1 MPSLLEILNDPNY
14 VNANQATKEAIFNK
28 YSATDP
34 NYTDAN
40 DATKEAI
47 KQRFGFGAP
56 VAKPVE
62 APGDT
67 RKPEDVGFLEG
78 VGAATKKGFSALG
91 DIASGLGLAGTSVFG
106 SKEETAKKMADIKAA
121 AEEEAKGTKTLT
133 AGDIQRIAEEKGYIK
148 AGTQVPAYVVEQI
161 LQSAP
166 SMALP
171 LAVGAA
177 ASPFLT
183 PIGGAIAGV
192 ATYGVQ
198 QFGNFLARQAQE
210 KNDPEELEVAKA
222 ALTAAGTAPIGYF
235 ADRFTVGLTG
245 IGTKKAMSEVYAEL
259 GKRGVAGE
267 VGKRAAKGAG
277 LGIIAEAPT
286 EVLEAVA
293 ERYQA
298 GLDLTGAD
306 AMNEYKESFFGAAAA
321 GGGIGAGA
329 KAAGAYGEY
338 KQARRLEDSLGQV
351 RSGKNAF
358 QEAEEADVG
367 VDTGINQQG
376 VPLSDQQELDLAAG
390 VRDAGPG
397 DLEGNQLP
405 LGSTGVGE
413 GSVDSSLDAKIKE
426 AQAYI
431 RELQAID
438 PNDPRI
444 EDAVAYI
451 QQLQNPQAFNAPGAV
466 PPAATSQ
473 EIKQVADQI
482 YKDNFL
488 DNQSSPAFKVSRELK
503 TTLIPAI
510 EFKEKDIAELE
521 TDLIPNAVS
530 PEQKAKRERVL
541 GALKKEL
548 TDLQTRAADLLNS
561 LDQQKPQGFNAPG
574 QQGGFDFGAADETTQ
589 RGIDTEMTETPGFAL
604 QQETGVLP
612 TGAVAPIEDVAEGP
626 KAKMMLIG
634 EGANPLA
641 PLKSFF
647 KSLKTATNAPQQVRD
662 FNAEVDNLIEDVSEF
677 IGQTTK
683 QVSRYAEEGQPSPGK
698 GPDVSA
704 PLVGVPREQRL
715 NFLDNFFNSLS
726 NAPAGQENLTG
737 TLSQRLRGMNLND
750 QTQVLGQLTN
760 VPNINTVRGVRDLRA
775 KLKEALA
782 KFEGDQIQEPVEKAA
797 VYKGDETQ
805 TYAVRRAI
813 NILKNIPAKLRTPEE
828 RAAMVYFERWGFAMA
843 MRSAAFDLG
852 SKPNTLFSGPI
863 FKGQNGKEAEL
874 FKKWTEENLPVE
886 EYRKLNVTINEFKEM
901 TARAEK
907 LEADAERVSKGRG
920 VVQRVTQPTG
930 KVSEGFVKEAGL
942 GKFKQP
948 SAVSKL
954 EAQRFYP
961 MHPAMQQAIE
971 EGNLDAALS
980 ILEASGNKFHSG
992 LAKRLRSLGLQTGV
1006 TFDQQE
1012 QLAQQILTANYAGQ
1026 MEDVFKFVAAT
1037 DPALFNEYF
1046 KNPTDYAKVK
1056 AGLDKITDKGIEG
1069 QVIQLK
1075 DAYQSAINVT
1085 QSSGT
1090 YVAGLDVINLNRQ
1103 QGGASNYTFIH
1114 ELVHAATVY
1123 SLSETNFDKLTK
1135 QQQAAVVELKNLYE
1149 FAKRTGLNEYGFQ
1162 NVEEFVAEAFSN
1174 KEFQDVLKTLPYKG
1188 AQDQFRSLVIPTKYA
1203 ENKTFMKKLKQAKD
1217 DGSLTFEFD
1226 ETAEEAIDRNIREEV
1241 AKNRG
1246 EGVIYDEEGR
1256 ASTTG
1261 TAAEVKTYATEKGI
1275 SKKLKEK
1282 AFAEAYNNAKAKGK
1296 TVFTWEGVKYFTNF
1310 DAKDTSRSVWD
1321 KFTELVAKMFGM
1333 NNVLGYTLANA
1344 NVIMQAPP
1352 AFTTQAAAFNANK
1365 KKSILAGKL
1374 AVGPGPMN
1382 FAEKLFG
1389 NKPGW
1394 ESMKVAM
1401 PGFLQ
1406 DMNDTLRKYYLGAFT
1421 LRQLNDMIGHR
1432 IPQFREF
1439 LNTTEKMLDERNR
1452 ILEQTKDITDKWMRY
1467 QSKYPEEAK
1476 KMNLLMLDATLQG
1489 KDPAKGFTGND
1500 KIDDAWNAIGKDGQ
1514 EIYVA
1519 VRDFYRNRLNDY
1531 IQTNLENKKASLIA
1545 RGYTQAEIDA
1555 HPAISKLGTPPI
1567 ADMRQYLLKKG
1578 FTLGEIEAHEEI
1590 AAVETFF
1597 KKHNVEP
1604 YFPVR
1609 RFGRF
1614 SLQLGKGANKEF
1626 YLFESAGERRAFL
1639 PKRLDEMKAEGKAVP
1654 TEDEIFERNSIGN
1667 LTSATSKMDEFKFL
1681 QELKNIVRNEQGS
1694 DIPKLREN
1702 LEDSLEQLYFL
1713 QLPDQNI
1720 RKMFMNRKGTAGM
1733 NTDMLRAFTTSAFHM
1748 AYQHSR
1754 YKYSRELYGS
1764 ITDAEARVGKEPGK
1778 EGKVNEDYL
1787 NELKQRLSYIMNPT
1801 DTGTIPSFLSNVS
1814 FIWYMTAPASA
1825 LVNMLGVPAIGVP
1838 VVAAKFGWKNTS
1850 SKMAE
1855 YAKKFTSTGF
1865 KDDNQEWDFP
1875 TLDRFKGLT
1884 DIQRK
1889 AYEQLVAD
1897 GVIDITLSHDLVG
1910 MTEAP
1915 SNLYT
1920 GRSKTAMKWL
1930 SGAFH
1935 GAEKFNREVVSMAT
1949 FDLAYEK
1956 AKKAGYTDEAAFKKA
1971 ISDAKDLTYKSM
1983 FDYSTLNK
1991 PRYFQNEYA
2000 KVILQFKQFSQQM
2013 TYLLARSVYEGAY
2026 KKYSANELKDIR
2038 DQLEADHKFNK
2049 VNPKPLT
2056 DADLDAMVQEYIKG
2070 VRSEAIKRLGGTLGM
2085 TAMFAGVTG
2094 LPLWSVVAGTMNALQ
2109 AVFGEDDEEYDF
2121 NNWFKNWLNNN
2132 FGGFAGDS
2140 ISRGVVT
2147 QTLGVNLADRMGL
2160 NDLWFRD
2167 SRKSSD
2173 EVTALQNTLINLLGP
2188 TAGLMIN
2195 SAEAV
2200 KQMNDGHLYRAMET
2214 ASPAFLKNFMKGA
2227 RFAEEGR
2234 AVNLKG
2240 DELVGDVSGYESAAQ
2255 TLGFAPERVAQ
2266 RQKSNIEMKTI
2277 EQKIKTKRQ
2286 DLLNAFFM
2294 AVDNDD
2300 DDLKDRVLEKIGK
2313 FNTTYG
2319 ELAITPAQLQ
2329 KSIKTRYVNRALAE
2343 STGGISIDKKLIGR
2357 LSEMQDYGNPNE

>member
-1 MPSLLEILNDPNY
+1 
-14 VNANQATKEAIFNK
+14 
-28 YSATDP
+28 
-34 NYTDAN
+34 
-40 DATKEAI
+40 
-47 KQRFGFGAP
+47 
-56 VAKPVE
+56 
-62 APGDT
+62 
-67 RKPEDVGFLEG
+67 
-78 VGAATKKGFSALG
+78 
-91 DIASGLGLAGTSVFG
+91 
-106 SKEETAKKMADIKAA
+106 
-121 AEEEAKGTKTLT
+121 
-133 AGDIQRIAEEKGYIK
+133 
-148 AGTQVPAYVVEQI
+148 
-161 LQSAP
+161 
-166 SMALP
+166 
-171 LAVGAA
+171 
-177 ASPFLT
+177 
-183 PIGGAIAGV
+183 
-192 ATYGVQ
+192 
-198 QFGNFLARQAQE
+198 
-210 KNDPEELEVAKA
+210 
-222 ALTAAGTAPIGYF
+222 
-235 ADRFTVGLTG
+235 
-245 IGTKKAMSEVYAEL
+245 
-259 GKRGVAGE
+259 
-267 VGKRAAKGAG
+267 
-277 LGIIAEAPT
+277 
-286 EVLEAVA
+286 
-293 ERYQA
+293 
-298 GLDLTGAD
+298 
-306 AMNEYKESFFGAAAA
+306 
-321 GGGIGAGA
+321 
-329 KAAGAYGEY
+329 
-338 KQARRLEDSLGQV
+338 
-351 RSGKNAF
+351 
-358 QEAEEADVG
+358 
-367 VDTGINQQG
+367 
-376 VPLSDQQELDLAAG
+376 
-390 VRDAGPG
+390 
-397 DLEGNQLP
+397 
-405 LGSTGVGE
+405 
-413 GSVDSSLDAKIKE
+413 
-426 AQAYI
+426 
-431 RELQAID
+431 
-438 PNDPRI
+438 
-444 EDAVAYI
+444 
-451 QQLQNPQAFNAPGAV
+451 
-466 PPAATSQ
+466 
-473 EIKQVADQI
+473 
-482 YKDNFL
+482 
-488 DNQSSPAFKVSRELK
+488 
-503 TTLIPAI
+503 
-510 EFKEKDIAELE
+510 
-521 TDLIPNAVS
+521 
-530 PEQKAKRERVL
+530 
-541 GALKKEL
+541 
-548 TDLQTRAADLLNS
+548 
-561 LDQQKPQGFNAPG
+561 
-574 QQGGFDFGAADETTQ
+574 
-589 RGIDTEMTETPGFAL
+589 MTETPGFAL
-604 QQETGVLP
+604 QQEAGALP
-612 TGAVAPIEDVAEGP
+612 TGEVTPIEAPKEEP

-641 PLKSFF
+641 PLTSFL

-677 IGQTTK
+677 IGTSTK

-750 QTQVLGQLTN
+750 QMQVLGQLTN

-775 KLKEALA
+775 KFKDALA
-782 KFEGDQIQEPVEKAA
+782 KFEGEAIQEPVEQAA
-797 VYKGDETQ
+797 IYKGDETQ
-805 TYAVRRAI
+805 TFAVQRAI
-813 NILKNIPAKLRTPEE
+813 NILKNTPAKVRTPEE
-828 RAAMVYFERWGFAMA
+828 KAAMTYFERWGFAMA

-852 SKPNTLFSGPI
+852 SKTNTLFSGPI
-863 FKGQNGKEAEL
+863 FKGQNNKEAAL
-874 FKKWTEENLPVE
+874 FQEWVKENLPAE
-886 EYRKLNVTINEFKEM
+886 EYRKLEATINDFKEM

-920 VVQRVTQPTG
+920 VVARITQPTG

-942 GKFKQP
+942 DKFKKP
-948 SAVSKL
+948 GTVSKL
-954 EAQRFYP
+954 AAQRFYP
-961 MHPAMQQAIE
+961 MHPAMQQAIS

-980 ILEASGNKFHSG
+980 ILERSGNTFHSG
-992 LAKRLRSLGLQTGV
+992 LAKRLRSLGLQTGIV
-1006 TFDQQE
+1006 FDRQNSLASQLISTKYGEQQ
-1012 QLAQQILTANYAGQ
+1012 N
-1026 MEDVFKFVAAT
+1026 DVFKFVQAT

-1046 KNPTDYAKVK
+1046 SDTNNFKKVR
-1056 AGLDKITDKGIEG
+1056 AGLDKVTDKGLEG
-1069 QVIQLK
+1069 QVAQLK
-1075 DAYQSAINVT
+1075 EAYDFAMSMVQA
-1085 QSSGT
+1085 SGT
-1090 YVAGLDVINLNRQ
+1090 YMVGMDVINLNRA

-1114 ELVHAATVY
+1114 ELVHAATLY
-1123 SLSETNFDKLTK
+1123 SLSDANFDKLTK
-1135 QQQAAVVELKNLYE
+1135 QQQVAVTELKRLYE
-1149 FAKRTGLNEYGFQ
+1149 YAKTTELNEYGFQ
-1162 NVEEFVAEAFSN
+1162 NIEEFVAEAFSD
-1174 KEFQDVLKTLPYKG
+1174 KDFQDILKKMPYRG
-1188 AQDQFRSLVIPTKYA
+1188 TRSQFLTEKLPTKLVQ
-1203 ENKTFMKKLKQAKD
+1203 NTTFMKKLKQAKD
-1217 DGSLTFEFD
+1217 EGALTFEFG
-1226 ETAEEAIDRNIREEV
+1226 ETAEEAVSRTARE
-1241 AKNRG
+1241 KSK
-1246 EGVIYDEEGR
+1246 DEDNL
-1256 ASTTG
+1256 
-1261 TAAEVKTYATEKGI
+1261 VKTYATEDGVT
-1275 SKKLKEK
+1275 KKLKDK
-1282 AFAEAYNNAKAKGK
+1282 SFSEAYNNAKAKGQS
-1296 TVFTWEGVKYFTNF
+1296 VLTWEGVQYFTGF
-1310 DAKDTSRSVWD
+1310 GAQIEKPQSLWD
-1321 KFTELVAKMFGM
+1321 SFTQLVAKVFGM
-1333 NNVLGYTLANA
+1333 NNVLGFTLANA

-1382 FAEKLFG
+1382 FAEKVFG
-1389 NKPGW
+1389 GRPTW
-1394 ESMKVAM
+1394 ERMKVSM

-1406 DMNDTLRKYYLGAFT
+1406 DLNDTARSYYLGAFT
-1421 LRQLNDMIGHR
+1421 LRQLNDMIGYR

-1439 LNTTEKMLDERNR
+1439 LGATEKMLDERNR
-1452 ILEQTKDITDKWMRY
+1452 ILEATKDITDKWMRY
-1467 QSKYPEEAK
+1467 QSKNPEEAK

-1489 KDPAKGFTGND
+1489 KDPAKGKTGV
-1500 KIDDAWNAIGKDGQ
+1500 KELDDAWNAIGKDGQ
-1514 EIYVA
+1514 EIYTS

-1531 IQTNLENKKASLIA
+1531 IKTNMDNKRASLLA
-1545 RGYTQAEIDA
+1545 RGYSQADIDA
-1555 HPAISKLGTPPI
+1555 HPAISKLGKPPV
-1567 ADMRQYLLKKG
+1567 ADMRQFLLKKG
-1578 FTLGEIEAHEEI
+1578 YSLGEIEAHEEL
-1590 AAVETFF
+1590 AAIEQFF
-1597 KKHNVEP
+1597 KKHNIEP

-1614 SLQLGKGANKEF
+1614 SLQLGRGANKEF
-1626 YLFESAGERRAFL
+1626 YLFESPGERRAFKD
-1639 PKRLDEMKAEGKAVP
+1639 KRLAEMRAEGKAVP
-1654 TEDEIFERNSIGN
+1654 STDEIFERNSIGDLSDN
-1667 LTSATSKMDEFKFL
+1667 TKSMKEFEFL
-1681 QELKNIVRNEQGS
+1681 QELKNIVRHEQGTS
-1694 DIPKLREN
+1694 TSELREN

-1713 QLPDQNI
+1713 TLPDQSI

-1754 YKYSRELYGS
+1754 YKYSRDLYGAIS
-1764 ITDAEARVGKEPGK
+1764 GAEERIRTEPGR
-1778 EGKVNEDYL
+1778 EGTINGEYL
-1787 NELKQRLSYIMNPT
+1787 AELKKRLSYIMNPT
-1801 DTGTIPSFLSNVS
+1801 DTGTIPSFLSNLS

-1838 VVAAKFGWKNTS
+1838 VVAAKYGWGNTS
-1850 SKMAE
+1850 AKMAE

-1865 KDDNQEWDFP
+1865 KDENKEWDFP
-1875 TLDRFKGLT
+1875 TLQRFKGLN
-1884 DIQRK
+1884 DLQRK

-1956 AKKAGYTDEAAFKKA
+1956 AKKAGYTEDAAFKKA

-2049 VNPKPLT
+2049 VNPQPLT

-2094 LPLWSVVAGTMNALQ
+2094 LPLWSVVATTMNALQ
-2109 AVFGEDDEEYDF
+2109 SVFGEDDEEYDF
-2121 NNWFKNWLNNN
+2121 NNWFKNWLNNT

-2266 RQKSNIEMKTI
+2266 RQKSNIEAKTI
-2277 EQKIKTKRQ
+2277 EQKIKTKRN

-2300 DDLKDRVLEKIGK
+2300 DDLKDRVLDKISK
-2313 FNTTYG
+2313 YNATYG
-2319 ELAITPAQLQ
+2319 ELPITPAQLQ
-2329 KSIKTRYVNRALAE
+2329 KSIKTRYVNRAIAE

>member
-1 MPSLLEILNDPNY
+1 
-14 VNANQATKEAIFNK
+14 
-28 YSATDP
+28 
-34 NYTDAN
+34 
-40 DATKEAI
+40 
-47 KQRFGFGAP
+47 
-56 VAKPVE
+56 
-62 APGDT
+62 
-67 RKPEDVGFLEG
+67 
-78 VGAATKKGFSALG
+78 
-91 DIASGLGLAGTSVFG
+91 
-106 SKEETAKKMADIKAA
+106 
-121 AEEEAKGTKTLT
+121 
-133 AGDIQRIAEEKGYIK
+133 
-148 AGTQVPAYVVEQI
+148 
-161 LQSAP
+161 
-166 SMALP
+166 
-171 LAVGAA
+171 
-177 ASPFLT
+177 
-183 PIGGAIAGV
+183 
-192 ATYGVQ
+192 
-198 QFGNFLARQAQE
+198 
-210 KNDPEELEVAKA
+210 
-222 ALTAAGTAPIGYF
+222 
-235 ADRFTVGLTG
+235 
-245 IGTKKAMSEVYAEL
+245 
-259 GKRGVAGE
+259 
-267 VGKRAAKGAG
+267 
-277 LGIIAEAPT
+277 
-286 EVLEAVA
+286 
-293 ERYQA
+293 
-298 GLDLTGAD
+298 
-306 AMNEYKESFFGAAAA
+306 
-321 GGGIGAGA
+321 
-329 KAAGAYGEY
+329 
-338 KQARRLEDSLGQV
+338 
-351 RSGKNAF
+351 
-358 QEAEEADVG
+358 
-367 VDTGINQQG
+367 
-376 VPLSDQQELDLAAG
+376 
-390 VRDAGPG
+390 
-397 DLEGNQLP
+397 
-405 LGSTGVGE
+405 
-413 GSVDSSLDAKIKE
+413 
-426 AQAYI
+426 
-431 RELQAID
+431 
-438 PNDPRI
+438 
-444 EDAVAYI
+444 
-451 QQLQNPQAFNAPGAV
+451 
-466 PPAATSQ
+466 
-473 EIKQVADQI
+473 
-482 YKDNFL
+482 
-488 DNQSSPAFKVSRELK
+488 
-503 TTLIPAI
+503 
-510 EFKEKDIAELE
+510 
-521 TDLIPNAVS
+521 
-530 PEQKAKRERVL
+530 
-541 GALKKEL
+541 
-548 TDLQTRAADLLNS
+548 
-561 LDQQKPQGFNAPG
+561 
-574 QQGGFDFGAADETTQ
+574 
-589 RGIDTEMTETPGFAL
+589 
-604 QQETGVLP
+604 
-612 TGAVAPIEDVAEGP
+612 
-626 KAKMMLIG
+626 
-634 EGANPLA
+634 
-641 PLKSFF
+641 
-647 KSLKTATNAPQQVRD
+647 
-662 FNAEVDNLIEDVSEF
+662 
-677 IGQTTK
+677 
-683 QVSRYAEEGQPSPGK
+683 
-698 GPDVSA
+698 
-704 PLVGVPREQRL
+704 
-715 NFLDNFFNSLS
+715 
-726 NAPAGQENLTG
+726 
-737 TLSQRLRGMNLND
+737 MNLND
-750 QTQVLGQLTN
+750 QMQVLGQLTN
-760 VPNINTVRGVRDLRA
+760 MPNINTVRGVRDLRA
-775 KLKEALA
+775 KFKEALA
-782 KFEGDQIQEPVEKAA
+782 EFEGQQIQEPVEKAA
-797 VYKGDETQ
+797 TYKGDETQ

-828 RAAMVYFERWGFAMA
+828 KAAMVYFERWGFAMA

-863 FKGQNGKEAEL
+863 FKGQNNKEAEL
-874 FKKWTEENLPVE
+874 FKKWTEENLPAE
-886 EYRKLNVTINEFKEM
+886 EYRRLEATINDFKEM

-948 SAVSKL
+948 GIVSKL

-1006 TFDQQE
+1006 AFDQQE
-1012 QLAQQILTANYAGQ
+1012 QLAQQILTANYSGQ

-1046 KNPTDYAKVK
+1046 KNLTDYAKVK

-1069 QVIQLK
+1069 QVTQLK
-1075 DAYQSAINVT
+1075 DAYQSAINMLE
-1085 QSSGT
+1085 SSGT

-1103 QGGASNYTFIH
+1103 QGGASNYTFVH

-1123 SLSETNFDKLTK
+1123 SLSEANFDKLTK

-1174 KEFQDVLKTLPYKG
+1174 KEFQDILKTIPYKG

-1226 ETAEEAIDRNIREEV
+1226 ETAEEAIDRNIREEA

-1310 DAKDTSRSVWD
+1310 DAKDTRRSVWD
-1321 KFTELVAKMFGM
+1321 KFTELVSKMFGM

-1374 AVGPGPMN
+1374 AVGPGPMD

-1389 NKPGW
+1389 GKPGW
-1394 ESMKVAM
+1394 ERMKVAM
-1401 PGFLQ
+1401 PGFLE

-1452 ILEQTKDITDKWMRY
+1452 ILEQTKAITDKWMRY
-1467 QSKYPEEAK
+1467 QSKNPEEAK

-1489 KDPAKGFTGND
+1489 KDPAKGKTGVVQL
-1500 KIDDAWNAIGKDGQ
+1500 DDAWNAIGKDGQ

-1531 IQTNLENKKASLIA
+1531 IKTNLENKKASLIA

-1567 ADMRQYLLKKG
+1567 ADMREYLLKKG

-1614 SLQLGKGANKEF
+1614 SLQLGQGADKEF
-1626 YLFESAGERRAFL
+1626 YLFESAGERRAFKK
-1639 PKRLDEMKAEGKAVP
+1639 KRLDELKKEGKAVP
-1654 TEDEIFERNSIGN
+1654 PESEIFERNSIGDLASKN
-1667 LTSATSKMDEFKFL
+1667 SKMDEFKFL
-1681 QELKNIVRNEQGS
+1681 QELKNIVRNEQAP
-1694 DIPKLREN
+1694 DMPKLREN

-1713 QLPDQNI
+1713 TLPDQSI

-1764 ITDAEARVGKEPGK
+1764 IADAEARVKKEPGR
-1778 EGKVNEDYL
+1778 EGTVNGEYL
-1787 NELKQRLSYIMNPT
+1787 NELKERLSYIMNPT

-1865 KDDNQEWDFP
+1865 KDENKEWDFP
-1875 TLDRFKGLT
+1875 TLARFKGLN
-1884 DIQRK
+1884 DLQRK

-1956 AKKAGYTDEAAFKKA
+1956 AKKAGYTDDAAFKKA

-2038 DQLEADHKFNK
+2038 DQLEADHKYNK
-2049 VNPKPLT
+2049 VNPQPLT

-2070 VRSEAIKRLGGTLGM
+2070 ARSEAIKRLGGTLGM

-2121 NNWFKNWLNNN
+2121 NNWFKNWANQM
-2132 FGGFAGDS
+2132 FGGFVGDS
-2140 ISRGVVT
+2140 ITRGVAT

-2200 KQMNDGHLYRAMET
+2200 KQFNDGHLYRSMET

-2227 RFAEEGR
+2227 RYAEEGR

-2240 DELVGDVSGYESAAQ
+2240 DELVSDVSGYESASQ
-2255 TLGFAPERVAQ
+2255 LFGFSPERIAQ
-2266 RQKSNIEMKTI
+2266 RQKANIETKTI
-2277 EQKIKTKRQ
+2277 EQKILTKRQ

-2300 DDLKDRVLEKIGK
+2300 DALMDRVMDKIDR
-2313 FNTTYG
+2313 FNNANG
-2319 ELAITPAQLQ
+2319 AVAITGAQLQ
-2329 KSIKTRYVNRALAE
+2329 KSVKTRYTNRAIAE
-2343 STGGISIDKKLIGR
+2343 STGGISINKKLISD
-2357 LSEMQDYGNPNE
+2357 LEDMQGYGNPYE

>member
-1 MPSLLEILNDPNY
+1 MAYSIRLPDGTLVENIPDDIDPSAAKQKIL
-14 VNANQATKEAIFNK
+14 
-28 YSATDP
+28 SAYPDVGLP
-34 NYTDAN
+34 PA
-40 DATKEAI
+40 
-47 KQRFGFGAP
+47 
-56 VAKPVE
+56 
-62 APGDT
+62 DT
-67 RKPEDVGFLEG
+67 RKPEDVGFFEG
-78 VGAATKKGFSALG
+78 LKSATKKGFSAVG
-91 DIASGLGLAGTSVFG
+91 ESASGLGLAGTSVLG
-106 SKEETAKKMADIKAA
+106 TEEETAKKMADIKRA
-121 AEEEAKGTKTLT
+121 AEEEARGTKTLT
-133 AGDIQRIAEEKGYIK
+133 AGDIQRIAEERGLVK
-148 AGTQVPAYVVEQI
+148 AGTQVPAYIAEQI

-177 ASPFLT
+177 ASPFIT

-192 ATYGVQ
+192 ATYGIQ

-210 KNDPEELEVAKA
+210 KDDPKELEVAKA

-235 ADRFTVGLTG
+235 ADRFTVGLG
-245 IGTKKAMSEVYAEL
+245 NIGTKKAMSEVYAEL

-277 LGIIAEAPT
+277 IGIIAEAPT
-286 EVLEAVA
+286 EVLESVA

-298 GLDLTGAD
+298 GLDLTDKD

-338 KQARRLEDSLGQV
+338 KQAVRAEDALGQV
-351 RSGKNAF
+351 RSEKNAF

-367 VDTGINQQG
+367 VDTGVDKQG
-376 VPLSDQQELDLAAG
+376 VPIFDQQELDIAAG

-405 LGSTGVGE
+405 ASPVGE
-413 GSVDSSLDAKIKE
+413 REVAINNQLVELTNEQAKIAAFDDADPRIQDIEDVKRELSVELETLQQQAAAPE
-426 AQAYI
+426 AQAVPPT
-431 RELQAID
+431 QA
-438 PNDPRI
+438 
-444 EDAVAYI
+444 
-451 QQLQNPQAFNAPGAV
+451 LNAPG
-466 PPAATSQ
+466 
-473 EIKQVADQI
+473 I
-482 YKDNFL
+482 
-488 DNQSSPAFKVSRELK
+488 
-503 TTLIPAI
+503 
-510 EFKEKDIAELE
+510 
-521 TDLIPNAVS
+521 
-530 PEQKAKRERVL
+530 
-541 GALKKEL
+541 
-548 TDLQTRAADLLNS
+548 
-561 LDQQKPQGFNAPG
+561 
-574 QQGGFDFGAADETTQ
+574 QQGLDLAPADETTQ
-589 RGIDTEMTETPGFAL
+589 RAIKTEMTETPGFAL
-604 QQETGVLP
+604 QQEAGALP
-612 TGAVAPIEDVAEGP
+612 TGEVERIEAPKEEP

-641 PLKSFF
+641 PLTSFL

-677 IGQTTK
+677 IGQTK
-683 QVSRYAEEGQPSPGK
+683 KEVSRYAEEGQPSPGK

-750 QTQVLGQLTN
+750 QMQVLGQLTN

-775 KLKEALA
+775 KFKDALA
-782 KFEGDQIQEPVEKAA
+782 KFEGEAIQEPVEKAA

-805 TYAVRRAI
+805 TYAVQRAI
-813 NILKNIPAKLRTPEE
+813 NILKNTPAKVRTPEE
-828 RAAMVYFERWGFAMA
+828 KAAMTYFERWGFAMA

-852 SKPNTLFSGPI
+852 SKTNTLFSGPI
-863 FKGQNGKEAEL
+863 FKGQNNKEAEL
-874 FKKWTEENLPVE
+874 FKEWVKENLPVE
-886 EYRKLNVTINEFKEM
+886 EYRKLKATTNDFKEM

-907 LEADAERVSKGRG
+907 LEADAERVAKGRG
-920 VVQRVTQPTG
+920 VVARITQPTG

-942 GKFKQP
+942 DKFKKP
-948 SAVSKL
+948 GTVSKL
-954 EAQRFYP
+954 SAQRFYP
-961 MHPAMQQAIE
+961 MHPAMQQAIS

-980 ILEASGNKFHSG
+980 ILERSGNTFHSG
-992 LAKRLRSLGLQTGV
+992 LAKRLRSLGLQTGIV
-1006 TFDQQE
+1006 FDQQE
-1012 QLAQQILTANYAGQ
+1012 QLAQQILTTNYTGQ

-1069 QVIQLK
+1069 QVEQLK
-1075 DAYQSAINVT
+1075 DAYQAAINMIE
-1085 QSSGT
+1085 SSGT
-1090 YVAGLDVINLNRQ
+1090 YVAGLDVVNLNRQ

-1123 SLSETNFDKLTK
+1123 SLSEANFDKLSK
-1135 QQQAAVVELKNLYE
+1135 QQQAAVVELKALYE

-1174 KEFQDVLKTLPYKG
+1174 QAFQDVLKSIPYRG
-1188 AQDQFRSLVIPTKYA
+1188 GQEQFL
-1203 ENKTFMKKLKQAKD
+1203 
-1217 DGSLTFEFD
+1217 
-1226 ETAEEAIDRNIREEV
+1226 
-1241 AKNRG
+1241 
-1246 EGVIYDEEGR
+1246 
-1256 ASTTG
+1256 
-1261 TAAEVKTYATEKGI
+1261 TEKLTPMEY
-1275 SKKLKEK
+1275 KKQRELDLRK
-1282 AFAEAYNNAKAKGK
+1282 
-1296 TVFTWEGVKYFTNF
+1296 
-1310 DAKDTSRSVWD
+1310 SLWD
-1321 KFTELVAKMFGM
+1321 KFTELVSKMFGM
-1333 NNVLGYTLANA
+1333 NNVLGFTLANA

-1382 FAEKLFG
+1382 FAEKVFG
-1389 NKPGW
+1389 GRPTW
-1394 ESMKVAM
+1394 ERMKVSM
-1401 PGFLQ
+1401 PGFLENL
-1406 DMNDTLRKYYLGAFT
+1406 NDSLRKHYLGAFT
-1421 LRQLNDMIGHR
+1421 LRQLNDMIGYR

-1439 LNTTEKMLDERNR
+1439 LGATEKMLDERNR
-1452 ILEQTKDITDKWMRY
+1452 ILEQTKSITDKWMRY
-1467 QSKYPEEAK
+1467 QSKNPEEAK

-1489 KDPAKGFTGND
+1489 KDPAKGKTGV
-1500 KIDDAWNAIGKDGQ
+1500 KELDDTWNALGKDGQ

-1519 VRDFYRNRLNDY
+1519 VRDFYRNRLNEY
-1531 IQTNLENKKASLIA
+1531 IQTNIDNKRASLIA
-1545 RGYTQAEIDA
+1545 RGYSQSDIDA
-1555 HPAISKLGTPPI
+1555 HSAISKLGKPPV
-1567 ADMRQYLLKKG
+1567 ADMRQFLTKKG
-1578 FTLGEIEAHEEI
+1578 YTLGEIEAHEEI
-1590 AAVETFF
+1590 AAVEQFF
-1597 KKHNVEP
+1597 KKHNIEP

-1614 SLQLGKGANKEF
+1614 SLQLGQGANKEF
-1626 YLFESAGERRAFL
+1626 YLFESPGERRAFKA
-1639 PKRLDEMKAEGKAVP
+1639 KRLAEIKDEGKAVP
-1654 TEDEIFERNSIGN
+1654 TKDEIFERNSIGDLN
-1667 LTSATSKMDEFKFL
+1667 KATSGMKEFEFL
-1681 QELKNIVRNEQGS
+1681 QELKNIVRHEQGTTTS
-1694 DIPKLREN
+1694 ELREN

-1713 QLPDQNI
+1713 TLPDQSI

-1764 ITDAEARVGKEPGK
+1764 IADAEARIKNEPGR
-1778 EGKVNEDYL
+1778 EGTINAEYL
-1787 NELKQRLSYIMNPT
+1787 AELESRLQYIMNPT
-1801 DTGTIPSFLSNVS
+1801 DTGTIPSFLSNLS

-1838 VVAAKFGWKNTS
+1838 VVAAKYGWGNTS

-1865 KDDNQEWDFP
+1865 KDENSEWDFP
-1875 TLDRFKGLT
+1875 TLQRFKGLN
-1884 DIQRK
+1884 DLQRK

-1956 AKKAGYTDEAAFKKA
+1956 AKKAGYTDDAAFKKA

-2049 VNPKPLT
+2049 VNPEPLT
-2056 DADLDAMVQEYIKG
+2056 SADLDAMVQEYIKG

-2173 EVTALQNTLINLLGP
+2173 EVTALQNTMINLLGP

-2266 RQKSNIEMKTI
+2266 RQKSNIEMKTV

-2286 DLLNAFFM
+2286 DLLTAFFM

-2329 KSIKTRYVNRALAE
+2329 KSVKTRYTNRALAE
-2343 STGGISIDKKLIGR
+2343 ATGGISIDKKLAGR
-2357 LSEMQDYGNPNE
+2357 LSEMQDYGNPYE

>member
-1 MPSLLEILNDPNY
+1 
-14 VNANQATKEAIFNK
+14 
-28 YSATDP
+28 
-34 NYTDAN
+34 
-40 DATKEAI
+40 
-47 KQRFGFGAP
+47 
-56 VAKPVE
+56 
-62 APGDT
+62 
-67 RKPEDVGFLEG
+67 
-78 VGAATKKGFSALG
+78 
-91 DIASGLGLAGTSVFG
+91 
-106 SKEETAKKMADIKAA
+106 
-121 AEEEAKGTKTLT
+121 
-133 AGDIQRIAEEKGYIK
+133 
-148 AGTQVPAYVVEQI
+148 
-161 LQSAP
+161 
-166 SMALP
+166 
-171 LAVGAA
+171 
-177 ASPFLT
+177 
-183 PIGGAIAGV
+183 
-192 ATYGVQ
+192 
-198 QFGNFLARQAQE
+198 
-210 KNDPEELEVAKA
+210 
-222 ALTAAGTAPIGYF
+222 
-235 ADRFTVGLTG
+235 
-245 IGTKKAMSEVYAEL
+245 
-259 GKRGVAGE
+259 
-267 VGKRAAKGAG
+267 
-277 LGIIAEAPT
+277 
-286 EVLEAVA
+286 
-293 ERYQA
+293 
-298 GLDLTGAD
+298 
-306 AMNEYKESFFGAAAA
+306 
-321 GGGIGAGA
+321 
-329 KAAGAYGEY
+329 
-338 KQARRLEDSLGQV
+338 
-351 RSGKNAF
+351 
-358 QEAEEADVG
+358 
-367 VDTGINQQG
+367 
-376 VPLSDQQELDLAAG
+376 
-390 VRDAGPG
+390 
-397 DLEGNQLP
+397 
-405 LGSTGVGE
+405 
-413 GSVDSSLDAKIKE
+413 
-426 AQAYI
+426 
-431 RELQAID
+431 
-438 PNDPRI
+438 
-444 EDAVAYI
+444 
-451 QQLQNPQAFNAPGAV
+451 
-466 PPAATSQ
+466 
-473 EIKQVADQI
+473 
-482 YKDNFL
+482 
-488 DNQSSPAFKVSRELK
+488 
-503 TTLIPAI
+503 
-510 EFKEKDIAELE
+510 
-521 TDLIPNAVS
+521 
-530 PEQKAKRERVL
+530 
-541 GALKKEL
+541 
-548 TDLQTRAADLLNS
+548 
-561 LDQQKPQGFNAPG
+561 
-574 QQGGFDFGAADETTQ
+574 
-589 RGIDTEMTETPGFAL
+589 
-604 QQETGVLP
+604 
-612 TGAVAPIEDVAEGP
+612 
-626 KAKMMLIG
+626 
-634 EGANPLA
+634 
-641 PLKSFF
+641 
-647 KSLKTATNAPQQVRD
+647 
-662 FNAEVDNLIEDVSEF
+662 
-677 IGQTTK
+677 
-683 QVSRYAEEGQPSPGK
+683 
-698 GPDVSA
+698 
-704 PLVGVPREQRL
+704 
-715 NFLDNFFNSLS
+715 
-726 NAPAGQENLTG
+726 
-737 TLSQRLRGMNLND
+737 LSQRLRGMNLND
-750 QTQVLGQLTN
+750 QMQVLGQLTN

-775 KLKEALA
+775 KFKDALT
-782 KFEGDQIQEPVEKAA
+782 KFEGEAIQEPVEKAA

-805 TYAVRRAI
+805 TYAVQRAI
-813 NILKNIPAKLRTPEE
+813 NILKNTPAKVRTSEE
-828 RAAMVYFERWGFAMA
+828 KAAMTYFERWGFAMA

-852 SKPNTLFSGPI
+852 SKTNTLFSGPI
-863 FKGQNGKEAEL
+863 FKGQNNKEAEL
-874 FKKWTEENLPVE
+874 FKKWVEENLPAE
-886 EYRKLNVTINEFKEM
+886 EYRKLDATINDFKEM

-920 VVQRVTQPTG
+920 VVARVTQPTG
-930 KVSEGFVKEAGL
+930 KVSEGFVEGAGMA
-942 GKFKQP
+942 KFKKP
-948 SAVSKL
+948 SDVSKL

-961 MHPAMQQAIE
+961 MHPAMQQAIS

-992 LAKRLRSLGLQTGV
+992 LAKRLRSLGLQTGIV
-1006 TFDQQE
+1006 FDQQE
-1012 QLAQQILTANYAGQ
+1012 QLAQQILTANYSGQ

-1037 DPALFNEYF
+1037 DQVLFNEYF

-1069 QVIQLK
+1069 QVAQLK
-1075 DAYQSAINVT
+1075 DAYQSAINMT
-1085 QSSGT
+1085 ESSGT
-1090 YVAGLDVINLNRQ
+1090 YVAGLDVVNLNRQ

-1123 SLSETNFDKLTK
+1123 SLSEANFDKLSK
-1135 QQQAAVVELKNLYE
+1135 QQQAAVVQLKSLYE

-1174 KEFQDVLKTLPYKG
+1174 QAFQDVLKSIPYK
-1188 AQDQFRSLVIPTKYA
+1188 ADQDQFL
-1203 ENKTFMKKLKQAKD
+1203 
-1217 DGSLTFEFD
+1217 
-1226 ETAEEAIDRNIREEV
+1226 
-1241 AKNRG
+1241 
-1246 EGVIYDEEGR
+1246 
-1256 ASTTG
+1256 
-1261 TAAEVKTYATEKGI
+1261 TEKLTPMEY
-1275 SKKLKEK
+1275 KKQRELDLRK
-1282 AFAEAYNNAKAKGK
+1282 
-1296 TVFTWEGVKYFTNF
+1296 
-1310 DAKDTSRSVWD
+1310 SLWD
-1321 KFTELVAKMFGM
+1321 KFTELVSKLFGM

-1382 FAEKLFG
+1382 FAEKVFG
-1389 NKPGW
+1389 GRPTW
-1394 ESMKVAM
+1394 ERMKVSM

-1406 DMNDTLRKYYLGAFT
+1406 DLNDTARSYYLGAFT
-1421 LRQLNDMIGHR
+1421 LRQLNDMIGYR

-1439 LNTTEKMLDERNR
+1439 LGATEKMLDERNR
-1452 ILEQTKDITDKWMRY
+1452 ILEATKEITDKWMRY
-1467 QSKYPEEAK
+1467 QTKNPEEAK

-1489 KDPAKGFTGND
+1489 KDPAKGKTGVKELD
-1500 KIDDAWNAIGKDGQ
+1500 GAWNSLGKDGQ
-1514 EIYVA
+1514 EIYTK

-1531 IQTNLENKKASLIA
+1531 IKTNMDNKRASLLA
-1545 RGYTQAEIDA
+1545 RGYSQADIDA
-1555 HPAISKLGTPPI
+1555 HPAISKLGKPPV
-1567 ADMRQYLLKKG
+1567 ADMRQFLLKKG
-1578 FTLGEIEAHEEI
+1578 YSLGEIEAHEEL
-1590 AAVETFF
+1590 AAIEQFF
-1597 KKHNVEP
+1597 KKHNIEP

-1626 YLFESAGERRAFL
+1626 YLFESPGERRAFKE
-1639 PKRLDEMKAEGKAVP
+1639 KRLAEMRAEGKAVP
-1654 TEDEIFERNSIGN
+1654 PTDEIFERNSIGDLSDN
-1667 LTSATSKMDEFKFL
+1667 TKSMKEFEFL
-1681 QELKNIVRNEQGS
+1681 QELKTIVRNEQGS
-1694 DIPKLREN
+1694 DIPSLREN

-1713 QLPDQNI
+1713 TLPDQSI

-1754 YKYSRELYGS
+1754 YKYSRDLYGAIS
-1764 ITDAEARVGKEPGK
+1764 GAEERIRTEPGR
-1778 EGKVNEDYL
+1778 EGTINGEYL
-1787 NELKQRLSYIMNPT
+1787 AELKKRLSYIMNPT
-1801 DTGTIPSFLSNVS
+1801 DTGTIPSFLSNLS

-1838 VVAAKFGWKNTS
+1838 VVAAKYGWGNTS

-1865 KDDNQEWDFP
+1865 KDENSEWDFP
-1875 TLDRFKGLT
+1875 TLQRFKGLN
-1884 DIQRK
+1884 DLQRK

-1956 AKKAGYTDEAAFKKA
+1956 AKKAGYTDDAAFKKA

-2049 VNPKPLT
+2049 VNPQPLT

-2121 NNWFKNWLNNN
+2121 NNWFKNWLNNT

-2266 RQKSNIEMKTI
+2266 RQKSNIEAKTI

-2294 AVDNDD
+2294 AVDNND
-2300 DDLKDRVLEKIGK
+2300 DDLKDRVLDKISK
-2313 FNTTYG
+2313 YNATYG
-2319 ELAITPAQLQ
+2319 ELPITPAQLQ
-2329 KSIKTRYVNRALAE
+2329 KSIKTRYVNRAIAE

>member
-1 MPSLLEILNDPNY
+1 
-14 VNANQATKEAIFNK
+14 
-28 YSATDP
+28 
-34 NYTDAN
+34 
-40 DATKEAI
+40 
-47 KQRFGFGAP
+47 
-56 VAKPVE
+56 
-62 APGDT
+62 
-67 RKPEDVGFLEG
+67 
-78 VGAATKKGFSALG
+78 
-91 DIASGLGLAGTSVFG
+91 
-106 SKEETAKKMADIKAA
+106 
-121 AEEEAKGTKTLT
+121 
-133 AGDIQRIAEEKGYIK
+133 
-148 AGTQVPAYVVEQI
+148 
-161 LQSAP
+161 
-166 SMALP
+166 
-171 LAVGAA
+171 
-177 ASPFLT
+177 
-183 PIGGAIAGV
+183 
-192 ATYGVQ
+192 
-198 QFGNFLARQAQE
+198 
-210 KNDPEELEVAKA
+210 
-222 ALTAAGTAPIGYF
+222 
-235 ADRFTVGLTG
+235 
-245 IGTKKAMSEVYAEL
+245 
-259 GKRGVAGE
+259 
-267 VGKRAAKGAG
+267 
-277 LGIIAEAPT
+277 
-286 EVLEAVA
+286 
-293 ERYQA
+293 
-298 GLDLTGAD
+298 
-306 AMNEYKESFFGAAAA
+306 
-321 GGGIGAGA
+321 
-329 KAAGAYGEY
+329 
-338 KQARRLEDSLGQV
+338 
-351 RSGKNAF
+351 
-358 QEAEEADVG
+358 
-367 VDTGINQQG
+367 
-376 VPLSDQQELDLAAG
+376 
-390 VRDAGPG
+390 
-397 DLEGNQLP
+397 
-405 LGSTGVGE
+405 
-413 GSVDSSLDAKIKE
+413 
-426 AQAYI
+426 
-431 RELQAID
+431 
-438 PNDPRI
+438 
-444 EDAVAYI
+444 
-451 QQLQNPQAFNAPGAV
+451 
-466 PPAATSQ
+466 
-473 EIKQVADQI
+473 
-482 YKDNFL
+482 
-488 DNQSSPAFKVSRELK
+488 
-503 TTLIPAI
+503 
-510 EFKEKDIAELE
+510 
-521 TDLIPNAVS
+521 
-530 PEQKAKRERVL
+530 
-541 GALKKEL
+541 
-548 TDLQTRAADLLNS
+548 
-561 LDQQKPQGFNAPG
+561 
-574 QQGGFDFGAADETTQ
+574 
-589 RGIDTEMTETPGFAL
+589 
-604 QQETGVLP
+604 
-612 TGAVAPIEDVAEGP
+612 
-626 KAKMMLIG
+626 
-634 EGANPLA
+634 
-641 PLKSFF
+641 
-647 KSLKTATNAPQQVRD
+647 
-662 FNAEVDNLIEDVSEF
+662 
-677 IGQTTK
+677 
-683 QVSRYAEEGQPSPGK
+683 
-698 GPDVSA
+698 
-704 PLVGVPREQRL
+704 
-715 NFLDNFFNSLS
+715 
-726 NAPAGQENLTG
+726 
-737 TLSQRLRGMNLND
+737 
-750 QTQVLGQLTN
+750 
-760 VPNINTVRGVRDLRA
+760 
-775 KLKEALA
+775 
-782 KFEGDQIQEPVEKAA
+782 
-797 VYKGDETQ
+797 
-805 TYAVRRAI
+805 
-813 NILKNIPAKLRTPEE
+813 
-828 RAAMVYFERWGFAMA
+828 
-843 MRSAAFDLG
+843 
-852 SKPNTLFSGPI
+852 
-863 FKGQNGKEAEL
+863 
-874 FKKWTEENLPVE
+874 
-886 EYRKLNVTINEFKEM
+886 
-901 TARAEK
+901 
-907 LEADAERVSKGRG
+907 
-920 VVQRVTQPTG
+920 
-930 KVSEGFVKEAGL
+930 
-942 GKFKQP
+942 
-948 SAVSKL
+948 
-954 EAQRFYP
+954 
-961 MHPAMQQAIE
+961 
-971 EGNLDAALS
+971 
-980 ILEASGNKFHSG
+980 
-992 LAKRLRSLGLQTGV
+992 
-1006 TFDQQE
+1006 
-1012 QLAQQILTANYAGQ
+1012 
-1026 MEDVFKFVAAT
+1026 
-1037 DPALFNEYF
+1037 
-1046 KNPTDYAKVK
+1046 
-1056 AGLDKITDKGIEG
+1056 
-1069 QVIQLK
+1069 
-1075 DAYQSAINVT
+1075 
-1085 QSSGT
+1085 
-1090 YVAGLDVINLNRQ
+1090 
-1103 QGGASNYTFIH
+1103 
-1114 ELVHAATVY
+1114 VHAATVY

-1174 KEFQDVLKTLPYKG
+1174 QAFQDVLRSLPYSG
-1188 AQDQFRSLVIPTKYA
+1188 TQDQFRAEGSKSL
-1203 ENKTFMKKLKQAKD
+1203 
-1217 DGSLTFEFD
+1217 
-1226 ETAEEAIDRNIREEV
+1226 
-1241 AKNRG
+1241 
-1246 EGVIYDEEGR
+1246 
-1256 ASTTG
+1256 
-1261 TAAEVKTYATEKGI
+1261 
-1275 SKKLKEK
+1275 
-1282 AFAEAYNNAKAKGK
+1282 
-1296 TVFTWEGVKYFTNF
+1296 
-1310 DAKDTSRSVWD
+1310 WD
-1321 KFTELVAKMFGM
+1321 KFTELVSKLFGM

-1382 FAEKLFG
+1382 FAEKIFG
-1389 NKPGW
+1389 GKPGW

-1452 ILEQTKDITDKWMRY
+1452 ILEQTKTITDKWMRY
-1467 QSKYPEEAK
+1467 QSKNPEEAK

-1531 IQTNLENKKASLIA
+1531 IQTNLDNKKASLIA

-1555 HPAISKLGTPPI
+1555 HSAISKLGTPPI

-1614 SLQLGKGANKEF
+1614 SLQLGKGADKEF
-1626 YLFESAGERRAFL
+1626 YLFESAGERRAFKK
-1639 PKRLDEMKAEGKAVP
+1639 KRLDELKKEAKKVP

-1764 ITDAEARVGKEPGK
+1764 ITDAEARVGKEPGR
-1778 EGKVNEDYL
+1778 EGTVNEDYL

-1956 AKKAGYTDEAAFKKA
+1956 AKKAGYTDDAAFKKA

-2026 KKYSANELKDIR
+2026 KKYSDNELKDIR
-2038 DQLEADHKFNK
+2038 DQLEADHKYNK
-2049 VNPKPLT
+2049 VNPQPLT
-2056 DADLDAMVQEYIKG
+2056 DKELDAMVDEYVKG
-2070 VRSEAIKRLGGTLGM
+2070 ARSEAIKRLGGTLGM

-2121 NNWFKNWLNNN
+2121 NNWFKNWANNT
-2132 FGGFAGDS
+2132 FGGFVGDS
-2140 ISRGVVT
+2140 ITRGVAT

-2200 KQMNDGHLYRAMET
+2200 KQFNDGHLYRSMET

-2227 RFAEEGR
+2227 RYAEEGR

-2255 TLGFAPERVAQ
+2255 LFGFSPERIAQ
-2266 RQKSNIEMKTI
+2266 RQKANIEMKTI
-2277 EQKIKTKRQ
+2277 EQKILTKRQ

-2300 DDLKDRVLEKIGK
+2300 DALMDRVMDKIDR
-2313 FNTTYG
+2313 FNDANG
-2319 ELAITPAQLQ
+2319 AVAITGAQLQ
-2329 KSIKTRYVNRALAE
+2329 KSIKTRYTNRAIAE
-2343 STGGISIDKKLIGR
+2343 STGGISINKKLISD
-2357 LSEMQDYGNPNE
+2357 LEDMQGYGNPYQ

>member
-28 YSATDP
+28 YSATDS

-47 KQRFGFGAP
+47 RQRFGFGAP
-56 VAKPVE
+56 AAKPVE

-67 RKPEDVGFLEG
+67 RKPEDVGFFEG
-78 VGAATKKGFSALG
+78 IGAATKKGFSALG
-91 DIASGLGLAGTSVFG
+91 DVASGLGLAGTSIFG
-106 SKEETAKKMADIKAA
+106 TEEETAKKMADIKRA
-121 AEEEAKGTKTLT
+121 AEEEARGTKTLT

-148 AGTQVPAYVVEQI
+148 AGTQVPAYIAEQI

-166 SMALP
+166 SMAIP
-171 LAVGAA
+171 LAVGAGA
-177 ASPFLT
+177 AAVSGPFA
-183 PIGGAIAGV
+183 PIVGPVAGIT
-192 ATYGVQ
+192 AYGVQ

-210 KNDPEELEVAKA
+210 KDDPKELELAKA
-222 ALTAAGTAPIGYF
+222 ALTAGGTAPIGYF
-235 ADRFTVGLTG
+235 ADKFTVGLG
-245 IGTKKAMSEVYAEL
+245 GVGTKKAMSEVYAEL

-277 LGIIAEAPT
+277 IGIIAEAPT

-298 GLDLTGAD
+298 GLDLTDKD

-338 KQARRLEDSLGQV
+338 KQAVRAEDALGQV
-351 RSGKNAF
+351 RSEKNAF

-376 VPLSDQQELDLAAG
+376 VPISDQQELDIAAG

-405 LGSTGVGE
+405 PGSTGVGE
-413 GSVDSSLDAKIKE
+413 GSVDTALDDKIKQ

-451 QQLQNPQAFNAPGAV
+451 QQLQSPQAFNAPGAGSV
-466 PPAATSQ
+466 DSLVDLYNKMKAADEAATRFNFGATKREATMASRRYLQ
-473 EIKQVADQI
+473 AMAEQVGTDQ
-482 YKDNFL
+482 
-488 DNQSSPAFKVSRELK
+488 V
-503 TTLIPAI
+503 T
-510 EFKEKDIAELE
+510 
-521 TDLIPNAVS
+521 S
-530 PEQKAKRERVL
+530 PEWQ
-541 GALKKEL
+541 ALNAEVIASAE
-548 TDLQTRAADLLNS
+548 QT
-561 LDQQKPQGFNAPG
+561 PQSFNAPG
-574 QQGGFDFGAADETTQ
+574 QQQGLDLAPADETTQ
-589 RGIDTEMTETPGFAL
+589 RAIETEMTETPGFAL
-604 QQETGVLP
+604 QQEAGVLP
-612 TGAVAPIEDVAEGP
+612 TGEVAPIEAPKEEP

-641 PLKSFF
+641 PLTSFL

-677 IGQTTK
+677 IGQSTR

-750 QTQVLGQLTN
+750 QMQVLGQLTN

-775 KLKEALA
+775 KFKEALA
-782 KFEGDQIQEPVEKAA
+782 KFEGEAIQEPVEQAA
-797 VYKGDETQ
+797 IYKGDETQ
-805 TYAVRRAI
+805 TFAVQRAI
-813 NILKNIPAKLRTPEE
+813 NILKNTPAKVRTPEE
-828 RAAMVYFERWGFAMA
+828 KAAMTYFERWGFAMA

-852 SKPNTLFSGPI
+852 SKTNTLFSGPI
-863 FKGQNGKEAEL
+863 FKGQNNKEAAL
-874 FKKWTEENLPVE
+874 FQEWVKENLPAE
-886 EYRKLNVTINEFKEM
+886 EYRKLEATINDFKEM

-920 VVQRVTQPTG
+920 LVARITQPTG

-942 GKFKQP
+942 GKFKKP
-948 SAVSKL
+948 SDVSKL

-961 MHPAMQQAIE
+961 MHPAMQQAIS

-992 LAKRLRSLGLQTGV
+992 LAKRLRSLGLQTGIV
-1006 TFDQQE
+1006 FDQQE
-1012 QLAQQILTANYAGQ
+1012 QLAQQILTTNYTGQ

-1056 AGLDKITDKGIEG
+1056 AGLDKITDAGIEG
-1069 QVIQLK
+1069 QVAQLK
-1075 DAYQSAINVT
+1075 DAYQSAINMT
-1085 QSSGT
+1085 ESSGT
-1090 YVAGLDVINLNRQ
+1090 YVSGLDVVNLNRQ

-1114 ELVHAATVY
+1114 ELVHAATIY
-1123 SLSETNFDKLTK
+1123 SLSEANFDSLNK
-1135 QQQAAVVELKNLYE
+1135 QQQAAVTELKALYE

-1174 KEFQDVLKTLPYKG
+1174 QAFQDVLKSLPYSG
-1188 AQDQFRSLVIPTKYA
+1188 AQAQSL
-1203 ENKTFMKKLKQAKD
+1203 
-1217 DGSLTFEFD
+1217 
-1226 ETAEEAIDRNIREEV
+1226 
-1241 AKNRG
+1241 
-1246 EGVIYDEEGR
+1246 
-1256 ASTTG
+1256 
-1261 TAAEVKTYATEKGI
+1261 
-1275 SKKLKEK
+1275 
-1282 AFAEAYNNAKAKGK
+1282 
-1296 TVFTWEGVKYFTNF
+1296 
-1310 DAKDTSRSVWD
+1310 WD
-1321 KFTELVAKMFGM
+1321 KFTELVSKLFGM
-1333 NNVLGYTLANA
+1333 NNVLGFTLANA

-1389 NKPGW
+1389 GKPTW
-1394 ESMKVAM
+1394 ERMKVSM

-1406 DMNDTLRKYYLGAFT
+1406 DLNDTARSYYLGAFT
-1421 LRQLNDMIGHR
+1421 LRQLNDMIGYR

-1439 LNTTEKMLDERNR
+1439 LGATEKMLDERNR
-1452 ILEQTKDITDKWMRY
+1452 ILEATKEITDKWMRY
-1467 QSKYPEEAK
+1467 QSKNPEEAK

-1489 KDPAKGFTGND
+1489 KDPAKGKTGV
-1500 KIDDAWNAIGKDGQ
+1500 KELDDAWNAIGKDGQ
-1514 EIYVA
+1514 EIYTS

-1531 IQTNLENKKASLIA
+1531 IKTNMDNKRASLLA
-1545 RGYTQAEIDA
+1545 RGYSQADIDA
-1555 HPAISKLGTPPI
+1555 HPAISKLGKPPV
-1567 ADMRQYLLKKG
+1567 ADMRQFLLKKG
-1578 FTLGEIEAHEEI
+1578 YSLGEIEAHEEL
-1590 AAVETFF
+1590 AAIEQFF
-1597 KKHNVEP
+1597 KKHNIEP

-1614 SLQLGKGANKEF
+1614 SLQIGKGPSKEF
-1626 YLFESAGERRAFL
+1626 YLFESPGERRAFKD
-1639 PKRLDEMKAEGKAVP
+1639 KRLAEMRAEGKAVP
-1654 TEDEIFERNSIGN
+1654 PTDEIFERNSIGDLSDN
-1667 LTSATSKMDEFKFL
+1667 TKSMKEFEFL
-1681 QELKNIVRNEQGS
+1681 QELKNIVRHEQGTS
-1694 DIPKLREN
+1694 TSELREN

-1713 QLPDQNI
+1713 TLPDQSI

-1754 YKYSRELYGS
+1754 YKYSRDLYGAIS
-1764 ITDAEARVGKEPGK
+1764 GAEERIRTEPGR
-1778 EGKVNEDYL
+1778 EGTINGEYL
-1787 NELKQRLSYIMNPT
+1787 AELKKRLSYIMNPT
-1801 DTGTIPSFLSNVS
+1801 DTGTIPSFLSNLS

-1838 VVAAKFGWKNTS
+1838 VVAAKYGWGNTS

-1865 KDDNQEWDFP
+1865 KDENSEWDFP
-1875 TLDRFKGLT
+1875 TLQRFKGLN
-1884 DIQRK
+1884 DLQRK

-1956 AKKAGYTDEAAFKKA
+1956 AKKAGYTDDAAFKKA

-2049 VNPKPLT
+2049 VNPQPLT

-2094 LPLWSVVAGTMNALQ
+2094 LPLWSVVATTMNALQ
-2109 AVFGEDDEEYDF
+2109 SVFGDDDEEYDF
-2121 NNWFKNWLNNN
+2121 TNWFKNWSNQM
-2132 FGGFAGDS
+2132 FGGFVGDS
-2140 ISRGVVT
+2140 ITRGVAT

-2214 ASPAFLKNFMKGA
+2214 ASPAVVKNIMKGM
-2227 RFAEEGR
+2227 RYEVEGR

-2240 DELVGDVSGYESAAQ
+2240 DELVGDVSGYESLVQ
-2255 TLGFAPERVAQ
+2255 SLGFAPERVAQ
-2266 RQKSNIEMKTI
+2266 RQKSNIETKAI
-2277 EQKIKTKRQ
+2277 EQRILNKRQ

-2300 DDLKDRVLEKIGK
+2300 DALMDRVMNKIDK
-2313 FNTTYG
+2313 FNDSNG
-2319 ELAITPAQLQ
+2319 AVAITGAQLQ
-2329 KSIKTRYVNRALAE
+2329 KSVKTRYVNRAIAE
-2343 STGGISIDKKLIGR
+2343 STGGIAINKKLISD
-2357 LSEMQDYGNPNE
+2357 LEDMQNYGNPYE

>member
-1 MPSLLEILNDPNY
+1 MAYSIRLPDGTLVENIPDDIDPSAAKQKIL
-14 VNANQATKEAIFNK
+14 
-28 YSATDP
+28 SAYPDIGLP
-34 NYTDAN
+34 PA
-40 DATKEAI
+40 
-47 KQRFGFGAP
+47 
-56 VAKPVE
+56 
-62 APGDT
+62 DT
-67 RKPEDVGFLEG
+67 RKPEDVGFFEG
-78 VGAATKKGFSALG
+78 LGAATKKGFAAVG
-91 DIASGLGLAGTSVFG
+91 DAASGLGLAGTSLFG
-106 SKEETAKKMADIKAA
+106 SEESAAKKMAGIKAGNI
-121 AEEEAKGTKTLT
+121 EEARGTPTLT
-133 AGDIQRIAEEKGYIK
+133 ASDIQRIAEERGLVS
-148 AGTQVPAYVVEQI
+148 AGAQVPAYIAEQI

-166 SMALP
+166 SMAIP
-171 LAVGAA
+171 LAVGAGA
-177 ASPFLT
+177 AAVSGPLA
-183 PIGGAIAGV
+183 PIVGPVAGIA
-192 ATYGVQ
+192 AYGVQ

-210 KNDPEELEVAKA
+210 KDDPKELEIAKA
-222 ALTAAGTAPIGYF
+222 ALTAGGTAPIGYF
-235 ADRFTVGLTG
+235 ADRFTVGLSS

-277 LGIIAEAPT
+277 IGIVAEAPT

-298 GLDLTGAD
+298 GLELTGAD

-329 KAAGAYGEY
+329 RAAGAYGEY
-338 KQARRLEDSLGQV
+338 KQAVRAEDALGQV
-351 RSGKNAF
+351 RSEKNAF

-376 VPLSDQQELDLAAG
+376 VPLSDQQELDIAAG
-390 VRDAGPG
+390 VRDSGPA
-397 DLEGNQLP
+397 DLEGTQLPVSPVGEREVAINNQLK
-405 LGSTGVGE
+405 E
-413 GSVDSSLDAKIKE
+413 LDEKIYEAKTYAREMREVNPEDPRVAEAYNVVAQLEQQKVQLAQASAPE
-426 AQAYI
+426 AQAVPPT
-431 RELQAID
+431 QTFGA
-438 PNDPRI
+438 PG
-444 EDAVAYI
+444 I
-451 QQLQNPQAFNAPGAV
+451 QQG
-466 PPAATSQ
+466 
-473 EIKQVADQI
+473 
-482 YKDNFL
+482 L
-488 DNQSSPAFKVSRELK
+488 D
-503 TTLIPAI
+503 
-510 EFKEKDIAELE
+510 
-521 TDLIPNAVS
+521 
-530 PEQKAKRERVL
+530 
-541 GALKKEL
+541 L
-548 TDLQTRAADLLNS
+548 T
-561 LDQQKPQGFNAPG
+561 P
-574 QQGGFDFGAADETTQ
+574 ADETTQ
-589 RGIDTEMTETPGFAL
+589 RAIDTEMTETPGFVL
-604 QQETGVLP
+604 TQETGAAALP
-612 TGAVAPIEDVAEGP
+612 RDEVTQIEETPAIP

-641 PLKSFF
+641 PLTSFL
-647 KSLKTATNAPQQVRD
+647 KSLKTATTAPQQVRD

-677 IGQTTK
+677 MGTTTK
-683 QVSRYAEEGQPSPGK
+683 KVARYKEEGAPAPTPAE

-750 QTQVLGQLTN
+750 QMQVLGQLTN

-775 KLKEALA
+775 KFKDALT
-782 KFEGDQIQEPVEKAA
+782 KFEGEAIQEPVEKAA
-797 VYKGDETQ
+797 TYKGDETQ
-805 TYAVRRAI
+805 TYAVQRAI
-813 NILKNIPAKLRTPEE
+813 NILKNTPAKVRTPEE
-828 RAAMVYFERWGFAMA
+828 KAAMTYFERWGFAMA

-852 SKPNTLFSGPI
+852 SKTNTLFSGPI
-863 FKGQNGKEAEL
+863 FKGQNNKEAQL
-874 FKKWTEENLPVE
+874 FQDWAKENLPAE
-886 EYRKLNVTINEFKEM
+886 EYRKLEATINDFKEM

-920 VVQRVTQPTG
+920 VVARVTQPTG
-930 KVSEGFVKEAGL
+930 KVDKGFVEGAGL
-942 GKFKQP
+942 GKFKKP
-948 SAVSKL
+948 SDVSKL

-961 MHPAMQQAIE
+961 MHPAMQQAIS

-992 LAKRLRSLGLQTGV
+992 LAKRLRSLGLQTGIV
-1006 TFDQQE
+1006 FDQQNE
-1012 QLAQQILTANYAGQ
+1012 LAQQILTANYTGQ

-1056 AGLDKITDKGIEG
+1056 AGLDKITDKGLEG
-1069 QVIQLK
+1069 QVTQLK
-1075 DAYQSAINVT
+1075 DAYQSAINMT
-1085 QSSGT
+1085 ESSGT
-1090 YVAGLDVINLNRQ
+1090 YVAGLDVVNLNRQ
-1103 QGGASNYTFIH
+1103 QGGASNYTFVH

-1123 SLSETNFDKLTK
+1123 SLSEANFDNLTK
-1135 QQQAAVVELKNLYE
+1135 QQQAAVVELKGLYE

-1174 KEFQDVLKTLPYKG
+1174 KEFQDVLKSLPYSGTQTQLRTEG
-1188 AQDQFRSLVIPTKYA
+1188 AKSL
-1203 ENKTFMKKLKQAKD
+1203 
-1217 DGSLTFEFD
+1217 
-1226 ETAEEAIDRNIREEV
+1226 
-1241 AKNRG
+1241 
-1246 EGVIYDEEGR
+1246 
-1256 ASTTG
+1256 
-1261 TAAEVKTYATEKGI
+1261 
-1275 SKKLKEK
+1275 
-1282 AFAEAYNNAKAKGK
+1282 
-1296 TVFTWEGVKYFTNF
+1296 
-1310 DAKDTSRSVWD
+1310 WD

-1352 AFTTQAAAFNANK
+1352 AFTQQTAAFNANK

-1389 NKPGW
+1389 GKPTW
-1394 ESMKVAM
+1394 ERLKVSM

-1406 DMNDTLRKYYLGAFT
+1406 DLNDTTRSYYLGAFT
-1421 LRQLNDMIGHR
+1421 LRQLNDMIGYR

-1439 LNTTEKMLDERNR
+1439 LGATEKMLDERNR
-1452 ILEQTKDITDKWMRY
+1452 ILETTKDITDKWMRY
-1467 QSKYPEEAK
+1467 QSKNPEEAK

-1489 KDPAKGFTGND
+1489 KDPAKGKTGV
-1500 KIDDAWNAIGKDGQ
+1500 KELDDAWNAIGKDGQ
-1514 EIYVA
+1514 EIYTS

-1531 IQTNLENKKASLIA
+1531 INTNLDNKRASLLA
-1545 RGYTQAEIDA
+1545 RGYSQADIDA
-1555 HPAISKLGTPPI
+1555 HPAISKLGKPPV
-1567 ADMRQYLLKKG
+1567 ADMRQFLLKKG
-1578 FTLGEIEAHEEI
+1578 YSLGEIEAHEEL
-1590 AAVETFF
+1590 AAIEQFF
-1597 KKHNVEP
+1597 KKHNIEP

-1614 SLQLGKGANKEF
+1614 SLQLGRGANKEF
-1626 YLFESAGERRAFL
+1626 YLFETPGERRAFKA
-1639 PKRLDEMKAEGKAVP
+1639 KRLVEMRAEGKAVP
-1654 TEDEIFERNSIGN
+1654 PTDEIFERNSIGDLSDN
-1667 LTSATSKMDEFKFL
+1667 TKSMKEFEFL
-1681 QELKNIVRNEQGS
+1681 QELKNIVRHEQGS
-1694 DIPKLREN
+1694 DIPSLRDN

-1713 QLPDQNI
+1713 TLPDQSI

-1754 YKYSRELYGS
+1754 YKYSRELYGAIS
-1764 ITDAEARVGKEPGK
+1764 GAEARVRTEPGR
-1778 EGKVNEDYL
+1778 EGTVNGEYL
-1787 NELKQRLSYIMNPT
+1787 AELKKRLSYIMNPT
-1801 DTGTIPSFLSNVS
+1801 DTGTIPSFLSNLS

-1838 VVAAKFGWKNTS
+1838 VVAAKFGWGNTS

-1865 KDDNQEWDFP
+1865 KDENKEWDFP
-1875 TLDRFKGLT
+1875 TLQRFKGLN
-1884 DIQRK
+1884 DLQRK

-1956 AKKAGYTDEAAFKKA
+1956 AKKAGYTDDAAFKKA
-1971 ISDAKDLTYKSM
+1971 ITDAKDLTYKSM

-2049 VNPKPLT
+2049 VNPQPLT

-2094 LPLWSVVAGTMNALQ
+2094 LPLWSVVATTMNALQ
-2109 AVFGEDDEEYDF
+2109 SVFGEDDEEYDF
-2121 NNWFKNWLNNN
+2121 NNWFKNWLNNT

-2300 DDLKDRVLEKIGK
+2300 DDLKDRVLDKISK

-2319 ELAITPAQLQ
+2319 EVAITPSQLQ
-2329 KSIKTRYVNRALAE
+2329 KSIKTRYTNRAIAE

-2357 LSEMQDYGNPNE
+2357 LSEMQEYGNPYE

>member
-1 MPSLLEILNDPNY
+1 MATLDELFAALQKADAAG
-14 VNANQATKEAIFNK
+14 NAA
-28 YSATDP
+28 
-34 NYTDAN
+34 DA
-40 DATKEAI
+40 
-47 KQRFGFGAP
+47 KQLADLIRQQGAP
-56 VAKPVE
+56 AVPEKP
-62 APGDT
+62 ADT
-67 RKPEDVGFLEG
+67 RRPEDIGILESL
-78 VGAATKKGFSALG
+78 GAATKKGFQGFG
-91 DIASGLGLAGTSVFG
+91 DIKSGLGLAGTSVFG
-106 SKEETAKKMADIKAA
+106 SKEDTAKKMEAIKADQA
-121 AEEEAKGTKTLT
+121 AQARETPTLT
-133 AGDIQRIAEEKGYIK
+133 AADIQRIAEERGLIK
-148 AGTQVPAYVVEQI
+148 AGTQVPSYIAEQI

-166 SMALP
+166 QMAVP
-171 LAVGAA
+171 LAVAAA

-183 PIGGAIAGV
+183 PVGGAIAGI

-198 QFGNFLARQAQE
+198 QFGNFLVRQAQE
-210 KNDPEELEVAKA
+210 KKDPEELDVAKA

-235 ADRFTVGLTG
+235 ADKFTVGLG
-245 IGTKKAMSEVYAEL
+245 GVGSKKAISEIYAEL
-259 GKRGVAGE
+259 GKRGVAKE

-277 LGIIAEAPT
+277 VGIIAEAPT
-286 EVLEAVA
+286 EVLEQAA

-298 GLDLTGAD
+298 GLSLTGDD
-306 AMNEYKESFFGAAAA
+306 AMNEYKEAFFGAAAA

-329 KAAGAYGEY
+329 RAVGGYGEY
-338 KQARRLEDSLGQV
+338 RQAI
-351 RSGKNAF
+351 K
-358 QEAEEADVG
+358 AEEALGKVRSEKNALDEAAEVGEEDAG
-367 VDTGINQQG
+367 VDTGINKQG
-376 VPLSDQQELDLAAG
+376 VPLSEQEELDLAAG
-390 VRDAGPG
+390 VRNAGPG

-413 GSVDSSLDAKIKE
+413 GSVDSSLEKQAQLEELDAKIYE
-426 AQAYI
+426 AKTYA
-431 RELQAID
+431 REMRDAN
-438 PNDPRI
+438 PEDPRI
-444 EDAVAYI
+444 AEAYAVVA
-451 QQLQNPQAFNAPGAV
+451 QL
-466 PPAATSQ
+466 
-473 EIKQVADQI
+473 E
-482 YKDNFL
+482 
-488 DNQSSPAFKVSRELK
+488 
-503 TTLIPAI
+503 
-510 EFKEKDIAELE
+510 
-521 TDLIPNAVS
+521 
-530 PEQKAKRERVL
+530 
-541 GALKKEL
+541 
-548 TDLQTRAADLLNS
+548 
-561 LDQQKPQGFNAPG
+561 QQKGQIKTAAAEQAAPPIQSFNAPG
-574 QQGGFDFGAADETTQ
+574 QQGGFEFGAADETTQ
-589 RGIDTEMTETPGFAL
+589 RAIDTDMTETPGFAL
-604 QQETGVLP
+604 QQETGAAALP
-612 TGAVAPIEDVAEGP
+612 KTEVTPIEEVAEEP

-647 KSLKTATNAPQQVRD
+647 KGLKTATNAPQQVRD

-677 IGQTTK
+677 IGDTTQK
-683 QVSRYAEEGQPSPGK
+683 VARYREEGAPAPVPPT

-704 PLVGVPREQRL
+704 PMPGVQRDQRL

-737 TLSQRLRGMNLND
+737 TLSQRLTGMNLAD
-750 QTQVLGQLTN
+750 QTAVLGQLTN

-775 KLKEALA
+775 KLKDALA
-782 KFEGDQIQEPVEKAA
+782 KFEGEKIGEPVEKAA

-805 TYAVRRAI
+805 TYAVKRAI
-813 NILKNIPAKLRTPEE
+813 TILKNIPAKLRTPQE
-828 RAAMVYFERWGFAMA
+828 RAAMTYFERWGFAMA

-852 SKPNTLFSGPI
+852 SKPNTLFSGPV
-863 FKGQNGKEAEL
+863 FKGQNSKEAEL
-874 FKKWTEENLPVE
+874 FQEWAKENLPAE
-886 EYRKLNVTINEFKEM
+886 EYRRLQNTVNDFKEM

-930 KVSEGFVKEAGL
+930 KVSKGDGFVQEAGL
-942 GKFKQP
+942 GPLKKP
-948 SAVSKL
+948 GAVSKL

-961 MHPAMQQAIE
+961 MHPAMQQAIS
-971 EGNLDAALS
+971 EGNVDAALS
-980 ILEASGNKFHSG
+980 ILESSGNKFHAG
-992 LAKRLRSLGLQTGV
+992 LAKRLRSLGLQTSIV
-1006 TFDQQE
+1006 FDRQNSLAS
-1012 QLAQQILTANYAGQ
+1012 QLINTNYGAQQDDI
-1026 MEDVFKFVAAT
+1026 FKLVQAT

-1046 KNPTDYAKVK
+1046 SDTNNFKKVRE
-1056 AGLDKITDKGIEG
+1056 GLDKVTDQAVEG
-1069 QVIQLK
+1069 QVAQLK
-1075 DAYQSAINVT
+1075 DAYDSALNMV

-1090 YVAGLDVINLNRQ
+1090 YISGLDVINLNRD

-1114 ELVHAATVY
+1114 ELAHAATIY
-1123 SLSETNFDKLTK
+1123 SLNEANFDSLTK
-1135 QQQAAVVELKNLYE
+1135 QQQVAVTELKQLYN
-1149 FAKRTGLNEYGFQ
+1149 FAKRTGLDEYGFQ

-1174 KEFQDVLKTLPYKG
+1174 ETFQSVLKQIPYK
-1188 AQDQFRSLVIPTKYA
+1188 ATQDQFRGEAKSLW
-1203 ENKTFMKKLKQAKD
+1203 
-1217 DGSLTFEFD
+1217 G
-1226 ETAEEAIDRNIREEV
+1226 
-1241 AKNRG
+1241 
-1246 EGVIYDEEGR
+1246 
-1256 ASTTG
+1256 
-1261 TAAEVKTYATEKGI
+1261 
-1275 SKKLKEK
+1275 
-1282 AFAEAYNNAKAKGK
+1282 
-1296 TVFTWEGVKYFTNF
+1296 
-1310 DAKDTSRSVWD
+1310 
-1321 KFTELVAKMFGM
+1321 KFTELVAKLFGM
-1333 NNVLGYTLANA
+1333 DNVLGYTLANA

-1352 AFTTQAAAFNANK
+1352 SFTGQAAAFNANK

-1389 NKPGW
+1389 GKPGW
-1394 ESMKVAM
+1394 ENMKVAM
-1401 PGFLQ
+1401 PGFLE

-1452 ILEQTKDITDKWMRY
+1452 ILEQTKTITDKWMRY
-1467 QSKYPEEAK
+1467 QSKNPEEAK

-1531 IQTNLENKKASLIA
+1531 INTNLDNKKASLIA

-1555 HPAISKLGTPPI
+1555 HPAIAKLGTPPI

-1614 SLQLGKGANKEF
+1614 SLQLGQGADKEF
-1626 YLFESAGERRAFL
+1626 YLFESAGERRAFKK
-1639 PKRLDEMKAEGKAVP
+1639 KRLDELKKEAKKVP

-1764 ITDAEARVGKEPGK
+1764 ITDAEARVGKEPGR
-1778 EGKVNEDYL
+1778 EGTVNEDYL

-1956 AKKAGYTDEAAFKKA
+1956 AKKAGYTDAAAFKKA

-2038 DQLEADHKFNK
+2038 DQLEADHKYNK
-2049 VNPKPLT
+2049 VNPQPLT
-2056 DADLDAMVQEYIKG
+2056 DADLDAMVQEYIQG

-2094 LPLWSVVAGTMNALQ
+2094 LPLWSIVAGTMNALQ

-2121 NNWFKNWLNNN
+2121 NNWFKNWLNNT
-2132 FGGFAGDS
+2132 FGGYVGDS

-2200 KQMNDGHLYRAMET
+2200 KQLNDGHLYRSMET

-2227 RFAEEGR
+2227 RYAEEGR
-2234 AVNLKG
+2234 AVTLKG
-2240 DELVGDVSGYESAAQ
+2240 DELVGGVSGYESMAQ
-2255 TLGFAPERVAQ
+2255 TLGFSPERVAQ
-2266 RQKSNIEMKTI
+2266 RQKSNIEMKTM
-2277 EQKIKTKRQ
+2277 EQKILTKRQ

-2294 AVDNDD
+2294 AIDNDD
-2300 DDLKDRVLEKIGK
+2300 DAMVDRVLEKIDK
-2313 FNTTYG
+2313 FNNVNG
-2319 ELAITPAQLQ
+2319 AVSITGDQLQ
-2329 KSIKTRYVNRALAE
+2329 KSVKTRYVNRALAE
-2343 STGGISIDKKLIGR
+2343 STGGISINKKLISDLEDMGA
-2357 LSEMQDYGNPNE
+2357 YGKP

>member
-28 YSATDP
+28 YSATDS

-47 KQRFGFGAP
+47 RQRFGFGAP
-56 VAKPVE
+56 AAKPVE

-67 RKPEDVGFLEG
+67 RKPEDVGFFEG
-78 VGAATKKGFSALG
+78 IGAATKKGFSALG
-91 DIASGLGLAGTSVFG
+91 DVASGLGLAGTSIFG
-106 SKEETAKKMADIKAA
+106 TEEETAKKMADIKRA
-121 AEEEAKGTKTLT
+121 AEEEARGTKTLT

-148 AGTQVPAYVVEQI
+148 AGTQVPAYIAEQI

-166 SMALP
+166 SMAIP
-171 LAVGAA
+171 LAVGAGA
-177 ASPFLT
+177 AAVSGPFA
-183 PIGGAIAGV
+183 PIVGPVAGIT
-192 ATYGVQ
+192 AYGVQ

-210 KNDPEELEVAKA
+210 KDDPKELELAKA
-222 ALTAAGTAPIGYF
+222 ALTAGGTAPIGYF
-235 ADRFTVGLTG
+235 ADKFTVGLG
-245 IGTKKAMSEVYAEL
+245 GVGTKKAMSEVYAEL

-277 LGIIAEAPT
+277 IGIIAEAPT

-298 GLDLTGAD
+298 GLDLTDKD

-338 KQARRLEDSLGQV
+338 KQAVRAEDALGQV
-351 RSGKNAF
+351 RSEKNAF

-376 VPLSDQQELDLAAG
+376 VPISDQQELDIAAG

-405 LGSTGVGE
+405 PGSTGVGE
-413 GSVDSSLDAKIKE
+413 GSVDTALDDKIKQ

-451 QQLQNPQAFNAPGAV
+451 QQLQSPQAFNAPGAGSV
-466 PPAATSQ
+466 DSLVDLYNKMKAADEAATRFNFGATKREATMASRRYLQ
-473 EIKQVADQI
+473 AMAEQVGTDQ
-482 YKDNFL
+482 
-488 DNQSSPAFKVSRELK
+488 V
-503 TTLIPAI
+503 T
-510 EFKEKDIAELE
+510 
-521 TDLIPNAVS
+521 S
-530 PEQKAKRERVL
+530 PEWQ
-541 GALKKEL
+541 ALNAEVIASAE
-548 TDLQTRAADLLNS
+548 QT
-561 LDQQKPQGFNAPG
+561 PQSFNAPG
-574 QQGGFDFGAADETTQ
+574 QQQGLDLAPADETTQ
-589 RGIDTEMTETPGFAL
+589 RAIEPEMTETPGFAL
-604 QQETGVLP
+604 QQEAGVLP
-612 TGAVAPIEDVAEGP
+612 TGEVAPIEAPKEEP

-641 PLKSFF
+641 PLTSFL

-677 IGQTTK
+677 IGQSTR

-750 QTQVLGQLTN
+750 QMQVLGQLTN

-775 KLKEALA
+775 KFKEALA
-782 KFEGDQIQEPVEKAA
+782 KFEGEAIQEPVEQAA
-797 VYKGDETQ
+797 IYKGDETQ
-805 TYAVRRAI
+805 TFAVQRAI
-813 NILKNIPAKLRTPEE
+813 NILKNTPAKVRTPEE
-828 RAAMVYFERWGFAMA
+828 KAAMTYFERWGFAMA

-852 SKPNTLFSGPI
+852 SKTNTLFSGPI
-863 FKGQNGKEAEL
+863 FKGQNNKEAAL
-874 FKKWTEENLPVE
+874 FQEWVKENLPAE
-886 EYRKLNVTINEFKEM
+886 EYRKLEATINDFKEM

-920 VVQRVTQPTG
+920 LVARITQPTG

-942 GKFKQP
+942 GKFKKP
-948 SAVSKL
+948 SDVSKL

-961 MHPAMQQAIE
+961 MHPAMQQAIS

-992 LAKRLRSLGLQTGV
+992 LAKRLRSLGLQTGIV
-1006 TFDQQE
+1006 FDQQE
-1012 QLAQQILTANYAGQ
+1012 QLAQQILTTNYTGQ

-1056 AGLDKITDKGIEG
+1056 AGLDKITDAGIEG
-1069 QVIQLK
+1069 QVAQLK
-1075 DAYQSAINVT
+1075 DAYQSAINMT
-1085 QSSGT
+1085 ESSGT
-1090 YVAGLDVINLNRQ
+1090 YVSGLDVVNLNRQ

-1114 ELVHAATVY
+1114 ELVHAATIY
-1123 SLSETNFDKLTK
+1123 SLSEANFDSLNK
-1135 QQQAAVVELKNLYE
+1135 QQQAAVTELKALYE

-1174 KEFQDVLKTLPYKG
+1174 QAFQDVLKSLPYSG
-1188 AQDQFRSLVIPTKYA
+1188 AQAQSL
-1203 ENKTFMKKLKQAKD
+1203 
-1217 DGSLTFEFD
+1217 
-1226 ETAEEAIDRNIREEV
+1226 
-1241 AKNRG
+1241 
-1246 EGVIYDEEGR
+1246 
-1256 ASTTG
+1256 
-1261 TAAEVKTYATEKGI
+1261 
-1275 SKKLKEK
+1275 
-1282 AFAEAYNNAKAKGK
+1282 
-1296 TVFTWEGVKYFTNF
+1296 
-1310 DAKDTSRSVWD
+1310 WD
-1321 KFTELVAKMFGM
+1321 KFTELVSKLFGM
-1333 NNVLGYTLANA
+1333 NNVLGFTLANA

-1389 NKPGW
+1389 GKPTW
-1394 ESMKVAM
+1394 ERMKVSM

-1406 DMNDTLRKYYLGAFT
+1406 DLNDTARSYYLGAFT
-1421 LRQLNDMIGHR
+1421 LRQLNDMIGYR

-1439 LNTTEKMLDERNR
+1439 LGATEKMLDERNR
-1452 ILEQTKDITDKWMRY
+1452 ILEATKEITDKWMRY
-1467 QSKYPEEAK
+1467 QSKNPEEAK

-1489 KDPAKGFTGND
+1489 KDPAKGKTGV
-1500 KIDDAWNAIGKDGQ
+1500 KELDDAWNAIGKDGQ
-1514 EIYVA
+1514 EIYTS

-1531 IQTNLENKKASLIA
+1531 IKTNMDNKRASLLA
-1545 RGYTQAEIDA
+1545 RGYSQADIDA
-1555 HPAISKLGTPPI
+1555 HPAISKLGKPPV
-1567 ADMRQYLLKKG
+1567 ADMRQFLLKKG
-1578 FTLGEIEAHEEI
+1578 YSLGEIEAHEEL
-1590 AAVETFF
+1590 AAIEQFF
-1597 KKHNVEP
+1597 KKHNIEP

-1614 SLQLGKGANKEF
+1614 SLQIGKGPSKEF
-1626 YLFESAGERRAFL
+1626 YLFESPGERRAFKD
-1639 PKRLDEMKAEGKAVP
+1639 KRLAEMRAEGKAVP
-1654 TEDEIFERNSIGN
+1654 PTDEIFERNSIGDLSDN
-1667 LTSATSKMDEFKFL
+1667 TKSMKEFEFL
-1681 QELKNIVRNEQGS
+1681 QELKNIVRHEQGTS
-1694 DIPKLREN
+1694 TSELREN

-1713 QLPDQNI
+1713 TLPDQSI

-1754 YKYSRELYGS
+1754 YKYSRDLYGAIS
-1764 ITDAEARVGKEPGK
+1764 GAEERIRTEPGR
-1778 EGKVNEDYL
+1778 EGTINGEYL
-1787 NELKQRLSYIMNPT
+1787 AELKKRLSYIMNPT
-1801 DTGTIPSFLSNVS
+1801 DTGTIPSFLSNLS

-1838 VVAAKFGWKNTS
+1838 VVAAKYGWGNTS

-1865 KDDNQEWDFP
+1865 KDENSEWDFP
-1875 TLDRFKGLT
+1875 TLQRFKGLN
-1884 DIQRK
+1884 DLQRK

-1956 AKKAGYTDEAAFKKA
+1956 AKKAGYTDDAAFKKA

-2049 VNPKPLT
+2049 VNPQPLT

-2094 LPLWSVVAGTMNALQ
+2094 LPLWSVVATTMNALQ
-2109 AVFGEDDEEYDF
+2109 SVFGDDDEEYDF
-2121 NNWFKNWLNNN
+2121 TNWFKNWSNQM
-2132 FGGFAGDS
+2132 FGGFVGDS
-2140 ISRGVVT
+2140 ITRGVAT

-2214 ASPAFLKNFMKGA
+2214 ASPAVVKNIMKGM
-2227 RFAEEGR
+2227 RYEVEGR

-2240 DELVGDVSGYESAAQ
+2240 DELVGDVSGYESLVQ
-2255 TLGFAPERVAQ
+2255 SLGFAPERVAQ
-2266 RQKSNIEMKTI
+2266 RQKSNIETKAI
-2277 EQKIKTKRQ
+2277 EQRILNKRQ

-2300 DDLKDRVLEKIGK
+2300 DALMDRVMNKIDK
-2313 FNTTYG
+2313 FNDSNG
-2319 ELAITPAQLQ
+2319 AVAITGAQLQ
-2329 KSIKTRYVNRALAE
+2329 KSVKTRYVNRAIAE
-2343 STGGISIDKKLIGR
+2343 STGGIAINKKLISD
-2357 LSEMQDYGNPNE
+2357 LEDMQNYGNPYE

>member
-28 YSATDP
+28 YSATDS

-47 KQRFGFGAP
+47 RQRFGFGAP
-56 VAKPVE
+56 AAKPVE

-67 RKPEDVGFLEG
+67 RKPEDVGFFEG
-78 VGAATKKGFSALG
+78 IGAATKKGFSALG
-91 DIASGLGLAGTSVFG
+91 DVASGLGLAGTSIFG
-106 SKEETAKKMADIKAA
+106 TEEETAKKMADIKRA
-121 AEEEAKGTKTLT
+121 AEEEARGTKTLT

-148 AGTQVPAYVVEQI
+148 AGTQVPAYIAEQI

-166 SMALP
+166 SMAIP
-171 LAVGAA
+171 LAVGAGA
-177 ASPFLT
+177 AAVSGPFA
-183 PIGGAIAGV
+183 PIVGPVAGIT
-192 ATYGVQ
+192 AYGVQ

-210 KNDPEELEVAKA
+210 KDDPKELELAKA
-222 ALTAAGTAPIGYF
+222 ALTAGGTAPIGYF
-235 ADRFTVGLTG
+235 ADKFTVGLG
-245 IGTKKAMSEVYAEL
+245 GVGTKKAMSEVYAEL

-277 LGIIAEAPT
+277 IGIIAEAPT

-298 GLDLTGAD
+298 GLDLTDKD

-338 KQARRLEDSLGQV
+338 KQAVRAEDALGQV
-351 RSGKNAF
+351 RSEKNAF

-376 VPLSDQQELDLAAG
+376 VPISDQQELDIAAG

-405 LGSTGVGE
+405 SSSVGVGE
-413 GSVDSSLDAKIKE
+413 GSVDTALDDKIKQ

-451 QQLQNPQAFNAPGAV
+451 QQLQSPQAFNAPGAGSV
-466 PPAATSQ
+466 DSLVDLYNKMKAADEAATRFNFGATKREATMASRRYLQ
-473 EIKQVADQI
+473 AMAEQVGTDQ
-482 YKDNFL
+482 
-488 DNQSSPAFKVSRELK
+488 V
-503 TTLIPAI
+503 T
-510 EFKEKDIAELE
+510 
-521 TDLIPNAVS
+521 S
-530 PEQKAKRERVL
+530 PEWQ
-541 GALKKEL
+541 ALNAEVIASAE
-548 TDLQTRAADLLNS
+548 QT
-561 LDQQKPQGFNAPG
+561 PQSFNAPG
-574 QQGGFDFGAADETTQ
+574 QQQGLDLAPADETTQ
-589 RGIDTEMTETPGFAL
+589 RAIEPEMTETPGFAL
-604 QQETGVLP
+604 QQEAGVLP
-612 TGAVAPIEDVAEGP
+612 TGEVAPIEAPKEEP

-641 PLKSFF
+641 PLTSFL

-677 IGQTTK
+677 IGQSTR

-750 QTQVLGQLTN
+750 QMQVLGQLTN

-775 KLKEALA
+775 KFKEALA
-782 KFEGDQIQEPVEKAA
+782 KFEGEAIQEPVEQAA
-797 VYKGDETQ
+797 IYKGDETQ
-805 TYAVRRAI
+805 TFAVQRAI
-813 NILKNIPAKLRTPEE
+813 NILKNTPAKVRTPEE
-828 RAAMVYFERWGFAMA
+828 KAAMTYFERWGFAMA

-852 SKPNTLFSGPI
+852 SKTNTLFSGPI
-863 FKGQNGKEAEL
+863 FKGQNNKEAAL
-874 FKKWTEENLPVE
+874 FQEWVKENLPAE
-886 EYRKLNVTINEFKEM
+886 EYRKLEATINDFKEM

-920 VVQRVTQPTG
+920 LVARITQPTG

-942 GKFKQP
+942 GKFKKP
-948 SAVSKL
+948 SDVSKL

-961 MHPAMQQAIE
+961 MHPAMQQAIS

-992 LAKRLRSLGLQTGV
+992 LAKRLRSLGLQTGIV
-1006 TFDQQE
+1006 FDQQE
-1012 QLAQQILTANYAGQ
+1012 QLAQQILTTNYTGQ

-1056 AGLDKITDKGIEG
+1056 AGLDKITDAGIEG
-1069 QVIQLK
+1069 QVAQLK
-1075 DAYQSAINVT
+1075 DAYQSAINMT
-1085 QSSGT
+1085 ESSGT
-1090 YVAGLDVINLNRQ
+1090 YVSGLDVVNLNRQ

-1114 ELVHAATVY
+1114 ELVHAATIY
-1123 SLSETNFDKLTK
+1123 SLSEANFDSLNK
-1135 QQQAAVVELKNLYE
+1135 QQQAAVTELKALYE

-1174 KEFQDVLKTLPYKG
+1174 QAFQDVLKSLPYSG
-1188 AQDQFRSLVIPTKYA
+1188 AQAQSL
-1203 ENKTFMKKLKQAKD
+1203 
-1217 DGSLTFEFD
+1217 
-1226 ETAEEAIDRNIREEV
+1226 
-1241 AKNRG
+1241 
-1246 EGVIYDEEGR
+1246 
-1256 ASTTG
+1256 
-1261 TAAEVKTYATEKGI
+1261 
-1275 SKKLKEK
+1275 
-1282 AFAEAYNNAKAKGK
+1282 
-1296 TVFTWEGVKYFTNF
+1296 
-1310 DAKDTSRSVWD
+1310 WD
-1321 KFTELVAKMFGM
+1321 KFTELVSKLFGM
-1333 NNVLGYTLANA
+1333 NNVLGFTLANA

-1389 NKPGW
+1389 GKPTW
-1394 ESMKVAM
+1394 ERMKVSM

-1406 DMNDTLRKYYLGAFT
+1406 DLNDTARSYYLGAFT
-1421 LRQLNDMIGHR
+1421 LRQLNDMIGYR

-1439 LNTTEKMLDERNR
+1439 LGATEKMLDERNR
-1452 ILEQTKDITDKWMRY
+1452 ILEATKEITDKWMRY
-1467 QSKYPEEAK
+1467 QSKNPEEAK

-1489 KDPAKGFTGND
+1489 KDPAKGKTGV
-1500 KIDDAWNAIGKDGQ
+1500 KELDDAWNAIGKDGQ
-1514 EIYVA
+1514 EIYTS

-1531 IQTNLENKKASLIA
+1531 IKTNMDNKRASLLA
-1545 RGYTQAEIDA
+1545 RGYSQADIDA
-1555 HPAISKLGTPPI
+1555 HPAISKLGKPPV
-1567 ADMRQYLLKKG
+1567 ADMRQFLLKKG
-1578 FTLGEIEAHEEI
+1578 YSLGEIEAHEEL
-1590 AAVETFF
+1590 AAIEQFF
-1597 KKHNVEP
+1597 KKHNIEP

-1614 SLQLGKGANKEF
+1614 SLQIGKGPSKEF
-1626 YLFESAGERRAFL
+1626 YLFESPGERRAFKD
-1639 PKRLDEMKAEGKAVP
+1639 KRLAEMRAEGKAVP
-1654 TEDEIFERNSIGN
+1654 PTDEIFERNSIGDLSDN
-1667 LTSATSKMDEFKFL
+1667 TKSMKEFEFL
-1681 QELKNIVRNEQGS
+1681 QELKNIVRHEQGTS
-1694 DIPKLREN
+1694 TSELREN

-1713 QLPDQNI
+1713 TLPDQSI

-1754 YKYSRELYGS
+1754 YKYSRDLYGAIS
-1764 ITDAEARVGKEPGK
+1764 GAEERIRTEPGR
-1778 EGKVNEDYL
+1778 EGTINGEYL
-1787 NELKQRLSYIMNPT
+1787 AELKKRLSYIMNPT
-1801 DTGTIPSFLSNVS
+1801 DTGTIPSFLSNLS
-1814 FIWYMTAPASA
+1814 FIWYMTAPTSA

-1838 VVAAKFGWKNTS
+1838 VVAAKYGWGNTS

-1865 KDDNQEWDFP
+1865 KDENSEWDFP
-1875 TLDRFKGLT
+1875 TLQRFKGLN
-1884 DIQRK
+1884 DLQRK

-1956 AKKAGYTDEAAFKKA
+1956 AKKAGYTDDAAFKKA

-2049 VNPKPLT
+2049 VNPQPLT

-2094 LPLWSVVAGTMNALQ
+2094 LPLWSVVATTMNALQ
-2109 AVFGEDDEEYDF
+2109 SVFGDDDEEYDF
-2121 NNWFKNWLNNN
+2121 TNWFKNWSNQM
-2132 FGGFAGDS
+2132 FGGFVGDS
-2140 ISRGVVT
+2140 ITRGVAT

-2214 ASPAFLKNFMKGA
+2214 ASPAVVKNIMKGM
-2227 RFAEEGR
+2227 RYEVEGR

-2240 DELVGDVSGYESAAQ
+2240 DELVGDVSGYESLVQ
-2255 TLGFAPERVAQ
+2255 SLGFAPERVAQ
-2266 RQKSNIEMKTI
+2266 RQKSNIETKAI
-2277 EQKIKTKRQ
+2277 EQRILNKRQ

-2300 DDLKDRVLEKIGK
+2300 DALMDRVMNKIDK
-2313 FNTTYG
+2313 FNDSNG
-2319 ELAITPAQLQ
+2319 AVAITGAQLQ
-2329 KSIKTRYVNRALAE
+2329 KSVKTRYVNRAIAE
-2343 STGGISIDKKLIGR
+2343 STGGIAINKKLISD
-2357 LSEMQDYGNPNE
+2357 LEDMQNYGNPYE

>member
-1 MPSLLEILNDPNY
+1 
-14 VNANQATKEAIFNK
+14 
-28 YSATDP
+28 
-34 NYTDAN
+34 
-40 DATKEAI
+40 
-47 KQRFGFGAP
+47 
-56 VAKPVE
+56 
-62 APGDT
+62 
-67 RKPEDVGFLEG
+67 
-78 VGAATKKGFSALG
+78 
-91 DIASGLGLAGTSVFG
+91 
-106 SKEETAKKMADIKAA
+106 
-121 AEEEAKGTKTLT
+121 
-133 AGDIQRIAEEKGYIK
+133 
-148 AGTQVPAYVVEQI
+148 
-161 LQSAP
+161 
-166 SMALP
+166 
-171 LAVGAA
+171 
-177 ASPFLT
+177 
-183 PIGGAIAGV
+183 
-192 ATYGVQ
+192 
-198 QFGNFLARQAQE
+198 
-210 KNDPEELEVAKA
+210 
-222 ALTAAGTAPIGYF
+222 
-235 ADRFTVGLTG
+235 
-245 IGTKKAMSEVYAEL
+245 
-259 GKRGVAGE
+259 
-267 VGKRAAKGAG
+267 
-277 LGIIAEAPT
+277 
-286 EVLEAVA
+286 
-293 ERYQA
+293 
-298 GLDLTGAD
+298 
-306 AMNEYKESFFGAAAA
+306 
-321 GGGIGAGA
+321 
-329 KAAGAYGEY
+329 
-338 KQARRLEDSLGQV
+338 
-351 RSGKNAF
+351 
-358 QEAEEADVG
+358 
-367 VDTGINQQG
+367 
-376 VPLSDQQELDLAAG
+376 LDLAPAG
-390 VRDAGPG
+390 
-397 DLEGNQLP
+397 
-405 LGSTGVGE
+405 
-413 GSVDSSLDAKIKE
+413 
-426 AQAYI
+426 
-431 RELQAID
+431 
-438 PNDPRI
+438 
-444 EDAVAYI
+444 
-451 QQLQNPQAFNAPGAV
+451 
-466 PPAATSQ
+466 
-473 EIKQVADQI
+473 
-482 YKDNFL
+482 
-488 DNQSSPAFKVSRELK
+488 
-503 TTLIPAI
+503 
-510 EFKEKDIAELE
+510 
-521 TDLIPNAVS
+521 
-530 PEQKAKRERVL
+530 
-541 GALKKEL
+541 
-548 TDLQTRAADLLNS
+548 
-561 LDQQKPQGFNAPG
+561 
-574 QQGGFDFGAADETTQ
+574 ETTQ
-589 RGIDTEMTETPGFAL
+589 RAVETEMTETPGFAL
-604 QQETGVLP
+604 QQEAGALP
-612 TGAVAPIEDVAEGP
+612 TGEVTPIEAPKEEP

-641 PLKSFF
+641 PLTSFL

-677 IGQTTK
+677 IGTSTK

-750 QTQVLGQLTN
+750 QMQVLGQLTN

-775 KLKEALA
+775 KFKEALT
-782 KFEGDQIQEPVEKAA
+782 KFEGEAIQEPVEKAA
-797 VYKGDETQ
+797 TYKGDETQ
-805 TYAVRRAI
+805 TYAVQRAI
-813 NILKNIPAKLRTPEE
+813 NILKNTPAKVRTPEE
-828 RAAMVYFERWGFAMA
+828 KAAMTYFERWGFAMA

-852 SKPNTLFSGPI
+852 SKTNTLFSGPI
-863 FKGQNGKEAEL
+863 FKGQNNKEAQL
-874 FKKWTEENLPVE
+874 FQDWAKENLPAE
-886 EYRKLNVTINEFKEM
+886 EYRKLEATINDFKEM
-901 TARAEK
+901 TARAEQ

-920 VVQRVTQPTG
+920 VVARVTQPTG

-942 GKFKQP
+942 GKFKKP
-948 SAVSKL
+948 SDVSKL

-961 MHPAMQQAIE
+961 MHPAMQQAIS

-980 ILEASGNKFHSG
+980 ILENSGNKFHSG
-992 LAKRLRSLGLQTGV
+992 LAKRLRSLGLQTGIV
-1006 TFDQQE
+1006 FDQQNE
-1012 QLAQQILTANYAGQ
+1012 LAQQLLTANYTGQ

-1037 DPALFNEYF
+1037 DQALFNEYF
-1046 KNPTDYAKVK
+1046 KNPTDYVKVK

-1069 QVIQLK
+1069 QVAQLK
-1075 DAYQSAINVT
+1075 DAYQSAINMT
-1085 QSSGT
+1085 ESSGT
-1090 YVAGLDVINLNRQ
+1090 YVSGLDVINLNRQ

-1123 SLSETNFDKLTK
+1123 SLSEANFDSLTK
-1135 QQQAAVVELKNLYE
+1135 QQQAAVVELKGLYE

-1174 KEFQDVLKTLPYKG
+1174 QAFQDVLKSLPYSG
-1188 AQDQFRSLVIPTKYA
+1188 EQAQSL
-1203 ENKTFMKKLKQAKD
+1203 
-1217 DGSLTFEFD
+1217 
-1226 ETAEEAIDRNIREEV
+1226 
-1241 AKNRG
+1241 
-1246 EGVIYDEEGR
+1246 
-1256 ASTTG
+1256 
-1261 TAAEVKTYATEKGI
+1261 
-1275 SKKLKEK
+1275 
-1282 AFAEAYNNAKAKGK
+1282 
-1296 TVFTWEGVKYFTNF
+1296 
-1310 DAKDTSRSVWD
+1310 WD
-1321 KFTELVAKMFGM
+1321 KFTELVSKLFGM

-1352 AFTTQAAAFNANK
+1352 AFTSQAAAFNANK

-1382 FAEKLFG
+1382 FAEKVFG
-1389 NKPGW
+1389 GRPTW
-1394 ESMKVAM
+1394 ERMKVSM

-1406 DMNDTLRKYYLGAFT
+1406 DLNDTARSYYLGAFT
-1421 LRQLNDMIGHR
+1421 LRQLNDMIGYR

-1439 LNTTEKMLDERNR
+1439 LGATEKMLDERNR
-1452 ILEQTKDITDKWMRY
+1452 ILEATKEITDKWMRY
-1467 QSKYPEEAK
+1467 QSKNPEEAK

-1489 KDPAKGFTGND
+1489 KDPAKGKTGV
-1500 KIDDAWNAIGKDGQ
+1500 KELDDTWNALGKDGQ
-1514 EIYVA
+1514 EIYTS

-1531 IQTNLENKKASLIA
+1531 IKTNMDNKRASLLA
-1545 RGYTQAEIDA
+1545 RGYSQADIDA
-1555 HPAISKLGTPPI
+1555 HPAISKLGKPPV
-1567 ADMRQYLLKKG
+1567 ADMRQFLTKKG
-1578 FTLGEIEAHEEI
+1578 YSLGEIEAHEEL
-1590 AAVETFF
+1590 AAIEQFF
-1597 KKHNVEP
+1597 KKHNIEP

-1626 YLFESAGERRAFL
+1626 YLFESPGERRAFKE
-1639 PKRLDEMKAEGKAVP
+1639 KRLAEMRAEGKAVP
-1654 TEDEIFERNSIGN
+1654 PTDEIFERNSIGDLSDN
-1667 LTSATSKMDEFKFL
+1667 TKSMKEFEFL
-1681 QELKNIVRNEQGS
+1681 QELKNIVRHEQGTS
-1694 DIPKLREN
+1694 TSELREN

-1713 QLPDQNI
+1713 TLPDQSI

-1754 YKYSRELYGS
+1754 YKYSRDLYGAIS
-1764 ITDAEARVGKEPGK
+1764 GAEERIRTEPGR
-1778 EGKVNEDYL
+1778 EGTINGEYL
-1787 NELKQRLSYIMNPT
+1787 AELKKRLSYIMNPT
-1801 DTGTIPSFLSNVS
+1801 DTGTIPSFLSNLS

-1838 VVAAKFGWKNTS
+1838 VVAAKYGWGNTS
-1850 SKMAE
+1850 AKMAE

-1865 KDDNQEWDFP
+1865 KDENKEWDFP
-1875 TLDRFKGLT
+1875 TLQRFKGLN
-1884 DIQRK
+1884 DLQRK

-1956 AKKAGYTDEAAFKKA
+1956 AKKAGYTDEAAFKKG

-2049 VNPKPLT
+2049 VNPEPLT

-2094 LPLWSVVAGTMNALQ
+2094 LPLWSVVATTMNALQ
-2109 AVFGEDDEEYDF
+2109 SVFGEDDEEYDF

-2234 AVNLKG
+2234 AVNLRG

-2255 TLGFAPERVAQ
+2255 SLGFAPERVAQ
-2266 RQKSNIEMKTI
+2266 RQKSNIEMKTV

>member
-1 MPSLLEILNDPNY
+1 
-14 VNANQATKEAIFNK
+14 
-28 YSATDP
+28 
-34 NYTDAN
+34 
-40 DATKEAI
+40 
-47 KQRFGFGAP
+47 
-56 VAKPVE
+56 
-62 APGDT
+62 
-67 RKPEDVGFLEG
+67 
-78 VGAATKKGFSALG
+78 
-91 DIASGLGLAGTSVFG
+91 
-106 SKEETAKKMADIKAA
+106 
-121 AEEEAKGTKTLT
+121 
-133 AGDIQRIAEEKGYIK
+133 
-148 AGTQVPAYVVEQI
+148 
-161 LQSAP
+161 
-166 SMALP
+166 
-171 LAVGAA
+171 
-177 ASPFLT
+177 
-183 PIGGAIAGV
+183 
-192 ATYGVQ
+192 
-198 QFGNFLARQAQE
+198 
-210 KNDPEELEVAKA
+210 
-222 ALTAAGTAPIGYF
+222 
-235 ADRFTVGLTG
+235 
-245 IGTKKAMSEVYAEL
+245 
-259 GKRGVAGE
+259 
-267 VGKRAAKGAG
+267 
-277 LGIIAEAPT
+277 
-286 EVLEAVA
+286 
-293 ERYQA
+293 
-298 GLDLTGAD
+298 
-306 AMNEYKESFFGAAAA
+306 
-321 GGGIGAGA
+321 
-329 KAAGAYGEY
+329 
-338 KQARRLEDSLGQV
+338 
-351 RSGKNAF
+351 
-358 QEAEEADVG
+358 
-367 VDTGINQQG
+367 
-376 VPLSDQQELDLAAG
+376 
-390 VRDAGPG
+390 
-397 DLEGNQLP
+397 
-405 LGSTGVGE
+405 
-413 GSVDSSLDAKIKE
+413 
-426 AQAYI
+426 
-431 RELQAID
+431 
-438 PNDPRI
+438 
-444 EDAVAYI
+444 
-451 QQLQNPQAFNAPGAV
+451 
-466 PPAATSQ
+466 
-473 EIKQVADQI
+473 
-482 YKDNFL
+482 
-488 DNQSSPAFKVSRELK
+488 
-503 TTLIPAI
+503 
-510 EFKEKDIAELE
+510 
-521 TDLIPNAVS
+521 
-530 PEQKAKRERVL
+530 
-541 GALKKEL
+541 
-548 TDLQTRAADLLNS
+548 
-561 LDQQKPQGFNAPG
+561 
-574 QQGGFDFGAADETTQ
+574 
-589 RGIDTEMTETPGFAL
+589 MTETPGFAL
-604 QQETGVLP
+604 QQETGAAALP
-612 TGAVAPIEDVAEGP
+612 KTEVTPIEAPKEGP

-641 PLKSFF
+641 PLTSFL

-677 IGQTTK
+677 MGTTTK

-704 PLVGVPREQRL
+704 PLVGIPREQRL

-750 QTQVLGQLTN
+750 QMQVLGQLTN

-775 KLKEALA
+775 KFKEALA
-782 KFEGDQIQEPVEKAA
+782 EFEGQQIQEPVEKAA
-797 VYKGDETQ
+797 TYKGDETQ

-813 NILKNIPAKLRTPEE
+813 NILKNIPAKLRTSEE
-828 RAAMVYFERWGFAMA
+828 KAAMVYFERWGFAMA

-863 FKGQNGKEAEL
+863 FKGQNNKEAEL
-874 FKKWTEENLPVE
+874 FKKWTKENLPAE
-886 EYRKLNVTINEFKEM
+886 EYRRLEATINDFKEM

-930 KVSEGFVKEAGL
+930 KVSKGDGFVQEAGL
-942 GKFKQP
+942 GKFKTP

-1006 TFDQQE
+1006 AFDQQG
-1012 QLAQQILTANYAGQ
+1012 QLAQQILTANYSGQ

-1037 DPALFNEYF
+1037 DPTLFNEYF

-1069 QVIQLK
+1069 QVTQLK
-1075 DAYQSAINVT
+1075 DAYQSAINMLE
-1085 QSSGT
+1085 SSGT

-1103 QGGASNYTFIH
+1103 QGGASNYTFVH

-1123 SLSETNFDKLTK
+1123 SLSETNFDKLT
-1135 QQQAAVVELKNLYE
+1135 QQQHAAVVELNNLYE

-1174 KEFQDVLKTLPYKG
+1174 KEFQDILKTIPYKG
-1188 AQDQFRSLVIPTKYA
+1188 AQDQFRSLVIPTKFA

-1226 ETAEEAIDRNIREEV
+1226 ETAEEAIDRNIREEA

-1246 EGVIYDEEGR
+1246 EGVVYDEEGK
-1256 ASTTG
+1256 ATTTG

-1282 AFAEAYNNAKAKGK
+1282 AFAEAYNNAKAKGSA
-1296 TVFTWEGVKYFTNF
+1296 VFTWEGVKYFTNF
-1310 DAKDTSRSVWD
+1310 DAKDTRRSVWD
-1321 KFTELVAKMFGM
+1321 KFTELVSKMFGM

-1382 FAEKLFG
+1382 FAEKIFG
-1389 NKPGW
+1389 GKPGW
-1394 ESMKVAM
+1394 ESMKVSM
-1401 PGFLQ
+1401 PGFLE

-1452 ILEQTKDITDKWMRY
+1452 ILEQTKNITDKWMRY
-1467 QSKYPEEAK
+1467 QSKNPEEAK

-1489 KDPAKGFTGND
+1489 KDPAKGFTGIDN
-1500 KIDDAWNAIGKDGQ
+1500 IDDAWNAIGKDGQ
-1514 EIYVA
+1514 EIYIA

-1531 IQTNLENKKASLIA
+1531 INTNLDNKKASLIA

-1555 HPAISKLGTPPI
+1555 HPAIAKLGTPPI

-1590 AAVETFF
+1590 AAVKTFF

-1614 SLQLGKGANKEF
+1614 SLQLGKGADKEF
-1626 YLFESAGERRAFL
+1626 YLFESAGERRAFKK
-1639 PKRLDEMKAEGKAVP
+1639 KRLAELKKEAKKVP

-1764 ITDAEARVGKEPGK
+1764 ITDAEARVGKEPGR
-1778 EGKVNEDYL
+1778 EGTVNEDYL

-1884 DIQRK
+1884 DLQRK

-1956 AKKAGYTDEAAFKKA
+1956 AKKAGYTDDAAFKKA

-2038 DQLEADHKFNK
+2038 DQLEADHKYNK
-2049 VNPKPLT
+2049 VNPQPLT
-2056 DADLDAMVQEYIKG
+2056 DADLDAMVQEYIQG

-2121 NNWFKNWLNNN
+2121 DNWFKNWANQM
-2132 FGGFAGDS
+2132 FGGFVGDS
-2140 ISRGVVT
+2140 ITRGVAT

-2188 TAGLMIN
+2188 TAGLMVN
-2195 SAEAV
+2195 SAEAW
-2200 KQMNDGHLYRAMET
+2200 KQLNDGHLYRSMET

-2227 RFAEEGR
+2227 RYAEEGR

-2240 DELVGDVSGYESAAQ
+2240 DELVSDVSGYESVSQ
-2255 TLGFAPERVAQ
+2255 LFGFSPERIAQ
-2266 RQKSNIEMKTI
+2266 RQKSNIEMKTV
-2277 EQKIKTKRQ
+2277 EQKILTKRQ

-2300 DDLKDRVLEKIGK
+2300 DALMDRVMDKIDR
-2313 FNTTYG
+2313 FNNANG
-2319 ELAITPAQLQ
+2319 AVAITGAQLQ
-2329 KSIKTRYVNRALAE
+2329 KSVKTRYTNRAISE
-2343 STGGISIDKKLIGR
+2343 STGGISINKKLISD
-2357 LSEMQDYGNPNE
+2357 LEDMQGYGNPYE

>member
-1 MPSLLEILNDPNY
+1 MAYSIRLPDGTLVENIPDDVDPSAAKQKIL
-14 VNANQATKEAIFNK
+14 
-28 YSATDP
+28 SAYPDIGLP
-34 NYTDAN
+34 PA
-40 DATKEAI
+40 
-47 KQRFGFGAP
+47 
-56 VAKPVE
+56 
-62 APGDT
+62 DT
-67 RKPEDVGFLEG
+67 RKPEDVGFFEG
-78 VGAATKKGFSALG
+78 LKSATKKGFSAVG
-91 DIASGLGLAGTSVFG
+91 ESASGLGLAGTSVLG
-106 SKEETAKKMADIKAA
+106 TEEETAKKMAEIKRAA
-121 AEEEAKGTKTLT
+121 AEEARGTKTLT
-133 AGDIQRIAEEKGYIK
+133 AGDIQRIAEERGLVK
-148 AGTQVPAYVVEQI
+148 AGTQVPAYIAEQI

-177 ASPFLT
+177 ASPFIT
-183 PIGGAIAGV
+183 PVGGAIAGV
-192 ATYGVQ
+192 ATYGIQ

-210 KNDPEELEVAKA
+210 KDDPKELEVAKA

-235 ADRFTVGLTG
+235 ADRFTVGLSG
-245 IGTKKAMSEVYAEL
+245 VGTKKAMSEVYAEL

-298 GLDLTGAD
+298 GLELTGKD

-338 KQARRLEDSLGQV
+338 KQAVRAEDALGQV
-351 RSGKNAF
+351 RSEKNAF

-376 VPLSDQQELDLAAG
+376 VPLSDQQELDIAAG

-405 LGSTGVGE
+405 LSPIREREVAINNQLAE
-413 GSVDSSLDAKIKE
+413 LDKQQAQFAAFDEADPRIQEIEDTKRELVVELEAIQQQAAAPE
-426 AQAYI
+426 AQAVPPT
-431 RELQAID
+431 QA
-438 PNDPRI
+438 
-444 EDAVAYI
+444 
-451 QQLQNPQAFNAPGAV
+451 LNAPG
-466 PPAATSQ
+466 
-473 EIKQVADQI
+473 I
-482 YKDNFL
+482 
-488 DNQSSPAFKVSRELK
+488 
-503 TTLIPAI
+503 
-510 EFKEKDIAELE
+510 
-521 TDLIPNAVS
+521 
-530 PEQKAKRERVL
+530 
-541 GALKKEL
+541 
-548 TDLQTRAADLLNS
+548 
-561 LDQQKPQGFNAPG
+561 
-574 QQGGFDFGAADETTQ
+574 QQGLDLAPADETTQ
-589 RGIDTEMTETPGFAL
+589 RAVETEMTETPGFAL
-604 QQETGVLP
+604 QQEAGVLP
-612 TGAVAPIEDVAEGP
+612 TGEVTPIEAPKEEP

-641 PLKSFF
+641 PLTSFL

-677 IGQTTK
+677 IGTSTK

-750 QTQVLGQLTN
+750 QMQVLGQLTN

-775 KLKEALA
+775 KFKEALT
-782 KFEGDQIQEPVEKAA
+782 KFEGEAIQEPVEKAA

-805 TYAVRRAI
+805 TYAVQRAI
-813 NILKNIPAKLRTPEE
+813 NILKNTPAKVRTPEE
-828 RAAMVYFERWGFAMA
+828 KAAMTYFERWGFAMA

-852 SKPNTLFSGPI
+852 SKTNTLFSGPI
-863 FKGQNGKEAEL
+863 FKGQNNKEAEL
-874 FKKWTEENLPVE
+874 FKKWVEDNLPAE
-886 EYRKLNVTINEFKEM
+886 EYRKLNATINDFKEM
-901 TARAEK
+901 TARAEQ

-920 VVQRVTQPTG
+920 VVARVTQPTG

-942 GKFKQP
+942 GKFKKP
-948 SAVSKL
+948 SDVSKL
-954 EAQRFYP
+954 DARYFYP

-971 EGNLDAALS
+971 EGNLDTALS

-992 LAKRLRSLGLQTGV
+992 LAKRLRSLGLQTTI
-1006 TFDQQE
+1006 TFDKQQ
-1012 QLAQQILTANYAGQ
+1012 QLAEQILKSNFESQ
-1026 MEDVFKFVAAT
+1026 INDVFKFIAAT
-1037 DPALFNEYF
+1037 DRVLFNQYF
-1046 KNPTDYAKVK
+1046 ARPSDFAKVR
-1056 AGLDKITDKGIEG
+1056 AGLDKITDKEIRQ
-1069 QVIQLK
+1069 QVRLLK
-1075 DAYQSAINVT
+1075 YAYDDALT
-1085 QSSGT
+1085 MMQSSGT
-1090 YVAGLDVINLNRQ
+1090 YVRGLDVINLNKR
-1103 QGGASNYTFIH
+1103 QGGASNHIFMH
-1114 ELVHAATVY
+1114 EVVHAATVY

-1135 QQQAAVVELKNLYE
+1135 QQQAAVVELKALYE
-1149 FAKRTGLNEYGFQ
+1149 FAKRTGLNEYGFT
-1162 NVEEFVAEAFSN
+1162 NIKEFVAEAFSN
-1174 KEFQDVLKTLPYKG
+1174 ETFQDVLKSLPYSG
-1188 AQDQFRSLVIPTKYA
+1188 AQAQFRAEGPKSL
-1203 ENKTFMKKLKQAKD
+1203 
-1217 DGSLTFEFD
+1217 
-1226 ETAEEAIDRNIREEV
+1226 
-1241 AKNRG
+1241 
-1246 EGVIYDEEGR
+1246 
-1256 ASTTG
+1256 
-1261 TAAEVKTYATEKGI
+1261 
-1275 SKKLKEK
+1275 
-1282 AFAEAYNNAKAKGK
+1282 
-1296 TVFTWEGVKYFTNF
+1296 
-1310 DAKDTSRSVWD
+1310 WD
-1321 KFTELVAKMFGM
+1321 KFTELVSKLFGM

-1352 AFTTQAAAFNANK
+1352 AFTQQAAAFNANK

-1374 AVGPGPMN
+1374 AVGPGPMQ

-1389 NKPGW
+1389 DKPTW
-1394 ESMKVAM
+1394 QRMKVSM

-1406 DMNDTLRKYYLGAFT
+1406 DLNDTARSYYLGAFT
-1421 LRQLNDMIGHR
+1421 LRQLNDMIGYR

-1439 LNTTEKMLDERNR
+1439 LGATEKMLDERNR
-1452 ILEQTKDITDKWMRY
+1452 ILEATKEITDKWMRY
-1467 QSKYPEEAK
+1467 QSKNPEEAK

-1489 KDPAKGFTGND
+1489 KDPAKGKTGV
-1500 KIDDAWNAIGKDGQ
+1500 KELDDTWNALGKDGQ
-1514 EIYVA
+1514 EIYTS

-1531 IQTNLENKKASLIA
+1531 IKTNMDNKRASLLA
-1545 RGYTQAEIDA
+1545 RGYSQADIDA
-1555 HPAISKLGTPPI
+1555 HPAISKLGKPPV
-1567 ADMRQYLLKKG
+1567 ADMRQFLLKKG
-1578 FTLGEIEAHEEI
+1578 YSLGEIEAHEEL
-1590 AAVETFF
+1590 AAIEQFF
-1597 KKHNVEP
+1597 KKHNIEP

-1614 SLQLGKGANKEF
+1614 SLQLGRGANKEF
-1626 YLFESAGERRAFL
+1626 YLFESPGERRAFKE
-1639 PKRLDEMKAEGKAVP
+1639 KRLAEMRAEGKAVP
-1654 TEDEIFERNSIGN
+1654 PTDEIFERNSIGDLSDN
-1667 LTSATSKMDEFKFL
+1667 TKSMKEFEFL
-1681 QELKNIVRNEQGS
+1681 QELKNIVRHEKGS
-1694 DIPKLREN
+1694 DIPSLREN

-1713 QLPDQNI
+1713 TLPDQSI

-1754 YKYSRELYGS
+1754 YKYSRDLYGAIS
-1764 ITDAEARVGKEPGK
+1764 GAEERIRTEPGR
-1778 EGKVNEDYL
+1778 EGTINGEYL
-1787 NELKQRLSYIMNPT
+1787 AELKKRLSYIMNPT
-1801 DTGTIPSFLSNVS
+1801 DTGTIPSFLSNLS

-1838 VVAAKFGWKNTS
+1838 VVAAKYGWGNTS

-1865 KDDNQEWDFP
+1865 KDENSEWDFP
-1875 TLDRFKGLT
+1875 TLQRFKGLN

-1956 AKKAGYTDEAAFKKA
+1956 AKKAGYTDDAAFKKA

-2049 VNPKPLT
+2049 VNPEPLT
-2056 DADLDAMVQEYIKG
+2056 DADLDAMVAEYIKG

-2094 LPLWSVVAGTMNALQ
+2094 LPLWSVVATTMNALQ
-2109 AVFGEDDEEYDF
+2109 SVFGEDDEEYDF
-2121 NNWFKNWLNNN
+2121 NNWFKNWLNNT
-2132 FGGFAGDS
+2132 FGGYAGDS

-2173 EVTALQNTLINLLGP
+2173 EVTAVQNTLINLLGP
-2188 TAGLMIN
+2188 TAGLVIN

-2200 KQMNDGHLYRAMET
+2200 KQLNDGHLYRAMET

-2266 RQKSNIEMKTI
+2266 RQKANIEAKTI
-2277 EQKIKTKRQ
+2277 EQKIKTKRN

-2300 DDLKDRVLEKIGK
+2300 DDLKDRVLDKISK
-2313 FNTTYG
+2313 YNATYG
-2319 ELAITPAQLQ
+2319 ELPITPAQLQ
-2329 KSIKTRYVNRALAE
+2329 KSIKTRYVNRAIAE

-2357 LSEMQDYGNPNE
+2357 LSEMQDYGNPYE

>member
-56 VAKPVE
+56 AAKPAE

-67 RKPEDVGFLEG
+67 RNPEDVGFFEG
-78 VGAATKKGFSALG
+78 LKSATKKGFSAVG
-91 DIASGLGLAGTSVFG
+91 ESASGLGLAGTSVLG
-106 SKEETAKKMADIKAA
+106 TEEETAKKMAAIKQAA
-121 AEEEAKGTKTLT
+121 AEEAKGTKTLT
-133 AGDIQRIAEEKGYIK
+133 ASDIQRIAEERGLIK
-148 AGTQVPAYVVEQI
+148 AGTQVPAYIAEQI

-166 SMALP
+166 SMAIP

-192 ATYGVQ
+192 ATYGIQ

-210 KNDPEELEVAKA
+210 KDDPKELEVAKA

-235 ADRFTVGLTG
+235 ADKFTVGLSN

-286 EVLEAVA
+286 EVLESVA

-298 GLDLTGAD
+298 GLDLTGKD

-338 KQARRLEDSLGQV
+338 KQARRLEDSLGRV
-351 RSGKNAF
+351 RSEKNALD
-358 QEAEEADVG
+358 EADEGEADAG
-367 VDTGINQQG
+367 VDTGIDKSG

-390 VRDAGPG
+390 VRDSGPG

-405 LGSTGVGE
+405 LGSAGVGE
-413 GSVDSSLDAKIKE
+413 GSVDSSLDSRIKE
-426 AQAYI
+426 IDDAIAEARAYI
-431 RELQAID
+431 K
-438 PNDPRI
+438 
-444 EDAVAYI
+444 
-451 QQLQNPQAFNAPGAV
+451 
-466 PPAATSQ
+466 Q
-473 EIKQVADQI
+473 E
-482 YKDNFL
+482 
-488 DNQSSPAFKVSRELK
+488 SG
-503 TTLIPAI
+503 TTTPD
-510 EFKEKDIAELE
+510 ETRIAEATNYITQLE
-521 TDLIPNAVS
+521 
-530 PEQKAKRERVL
+530 QAKRN
-541 GALKKEL
+541 A
-548 TDLQTRAADLLNS
+548 TQS
-561 LDQQKPQGFNAPG
+561 FNAPG
-574 QQGGFDFGAADETTQ
+574 QQGGFEFGAADETTQ

-604 QQETGVLP
+604 QQEAGELP
-612 TGAVAPIEDVAEGP
+612 SGEVTPIEAP
-626 KAKMMLIG
+626 KEEPKSKMMLIG

-641 PLKSFF
+641 PLTSFL

-677 IGQTTK
+677 IGQSTR

-704 PLVGVPREQRL
+704 PLVGVSREQRL

-750 QTQVLGQLTN
+750 QMQVLGQLTN

-775 KLKEALA
+775 KFKDALA
-782 KFEGDQIQEPVEKAA
+782 KFEGEAIQEPVEQAA
-797 VYKGDETQ
+797 TYKGDETQ

-828 RAAMVYFERWGFAMA
+828 KAAMVYFERWGFAMA

-852 SKPNTLFSGPI
+852 SKTNTLFSGPI
-863 FKGQNGKEAEL
+863 FKGQNNKEAAL
-874 FKKWTEENLPVE
+874 FQEWVKENLPAE
-886 EYRKLNVTINEFKEM
+886 EYRKLEATINDFKEM

-930 KVSEGFVKEAGL
+930 KVSEGFVEGAGMA
-942 GKFKQP
+942 KFKKP
-948 SAVSKL
+948 SDVSKL

-961 MHPAMQQAIE
+961 MHPAMQQAIS

-992 LAKRLRSLGLQTGV
+992 LAKRLRSLGLQTGIV
-1006 TFDQQE
+1006 FDQQE
-1012 QLAQQILTANYAGQ
+1012 QLAQQILTANYSGQ

-1056 AGLDKITDKGIEG
+1056 AGLDKITDKGVEG
-1069 QVIQLK
+1069 QVAQLK
-1075 DAYQSAINVT
+1075 DAYQSAINMT
-1085 QSSGT
+1085 ESSGT

-1174 KEFQDVLKTLPYKG
+1174 QAFQDVLKSLPYSG
-1188 AQDQFRSLVIPTKYA
+1188 TQAQSL
-1203 ENKTFMKKLKQAKD
+1203 
-1217 DGSLTFEFD
+1217 
-1226 ETAEEAIDRNIREEV
+1226 
-1241 AKNRG
+1241 
-1246 EGVIYDEEGR
+1246 
-1256 ASTTG
+1256 
-1261 TAAEVKTYATEKGI
+1261 
-1275 SKKLKEK
+1275 
-1282 AFAEAYNNAKAKGK
+1282 
-1296 TVFTWEGVKYFTNF
+1296 
-1310 DAKDTSRSVWD
+1310 WD
-1321 KFTELVAKMFGM
+1321 KFTELVSKLFGM

-1467 QSKYPEEAK
+1467 QSKNPEEAK
-1476 KMNLLMLDATLQG
+1476 EMNLLMLDATLQG
-1489 KDPAKGFTGND
+1489 KDPAKGKTGVTQL
-1500 KIDDAWNAIGKDGQ
+1500 DDAWNAIGKDGQ

-1531 IQTNLENKKASLIA
+1531 IKTNLENKKASLIA

-1567 ADMRQYLLKKG
+1567 ADIRQYLLKKG

-1639 PKRLDEMKAEGKAVP
+1639 PKRLAEMKAEGKAVP
-1654 TEDEIFERNSIGN
+1654 TKDEIFERNSIGN

-1681 QELKNIVRNEQGS
+1681 QELKNIVRNEQAP
-1694 DIPKLREN
+1694 DMPKLREN

-1713 QLPDQNI
+1713 TLPDQSI

-1764 ITDAEARVGKEPGK
+1764 IADAEARVGNEPGD

-1787 NELKQRLSYIMNPT
+1787 NELKERLSYIMNPT

-1838 VVAAKFGWKNTS
+1838 VVASKFGWKNTS

-1956 AKKAGYTDEAAFKKA
+1956 AKKAGYTDDAAFKKA

-2013 TYLLARSVYEGAY
+2013 TYLLARSVYEAAY

-2038 DQLEADHKFNK
+2038 DQLEADHKYNK
-2049 VNPKPLT
+2049 VNPQPLT

-2070 VRSEAIKRLGGTLGM
+2070 ARSEAIKRLGGTLGM

-2121 NNWFKNWLNNN
+2121 NNWFKNWANNT
-2132 FGGFAGDS
+2132 FGGFVGDS
-2140 ISRGVVT
+2140 ITRGVAT

-2200 KQMNDGHLYRAMET
+2200 KQFNDGHLYRSMET

-2240 DELVGDVSGYESAAQ
+2240 DELVSDVSGYESTAQ
-2255 TLGFAPERVAQ
+2255 LFGFAPERVAQ

-2277 EQKIKTKRQ
+2277 EQKILTKRQ

-2300 DDLKDRVLEKIGK
+2300 DALMDRVMDKIDR
-2313 FNTTYG
+2313 FNSANG
-2319 ELAITPAQLQ
+2319 AVAITGAQLQ
-2329 KSIKTRYVNRALAE
+2329 KSVKTRYVNRALAE
-2343 STGGISIDKKLIGR
+2343 STGGISINKKLISD
-2357 LSEMQDYGNPNE
+2357 LEDMQAYGNPN

>member
-1 MPSLLEILNDPNY
+1 MAYSIRLPDGTLVENIPDDIDPSAAKQKIL
-14 VNANQATKEAIFNK
+14 
-28 YSATDP
+28 SAYPDVGLP
-34 NYTDAN
+34 PADA
-40 DATKEAI
+40 
-47 KQRFGFGAP
+47 
-56 VAKPVE
+56 
-62 APGDT
+62 
-67 RKPEDVGFLEG
+67 RKPEDVGFFEG
-78 VGAATKKGFSALG
+78 LKSATKKGFSAVG
-91 DIASGLGLAGTSVFG
+91 ESASGLGLAGTSVLG
-106 SKEETAKKMADIKAA
+106 TEEETAKKMADIKRAA
-121 AEEEAKGTKTLT
+121 AEEARGTKTLT
-133 AGDIQRIAEEKGYIK
+133 AGDIQRIAEERGLIK
-148 AGTQVPAYVVEQI
+148 AGAQVPAYIAEQI

-183 PIGGAIAGV
+183 PVGGAIAGV
-192 ATYGVQ
+192 ATYGIQ

-210 KNDPEELEVAKA
+210 KDDPKELEVAKA

-298 GLDLTGAD
+298 GLDLTGKD

-338 KQARRLEDSLGQV
+338 KQAVRAEDALGQV
-351 RSGKNAF
+351 RSEKNAF
-358 QEAEEADVG
+358 QEAEETDVG

-376 VPLSDQQELDLAAG
+376 FPLSEQQELDIAAG

-405 LGSTGVGE
+405 PSPVGE
-413 GSVDSSLDAKIKE
+413 REVAINNQLVELDKEQAKIAAFDEADPRIQEIEDVKRELSVELEALQQQAAAPE
-426 AQAYI
+426 AQAV
-431 RELQAID
+431 
-438 PNDPRI
+438 PPT
-444 EDAVAYI
+444 
-451 QQLQNPQAFNAPGAV
+451 QAFGAPGV
-466 PPAATSQ
+466 
-473 EIKQVADQI
+473 
-482 YKDNFL
+482 
-488 DNQSSPAFKVSRELK
+488 
-503 TTLIPAI
+503 
-510 EFKEKDIAELE
+510 
-521 TDLIPNAVS
+521 
-530 PEQKAKRERVL
+530 
-541 GALKKEL
+541 
-548 TDLQTRAADLLNS
+548 
-561 LDQQKPQGFNAPG
+561 
-574 QQGGFDFGAADETTQ
+574 QQGLDLAPADETTQ
-589 RGIDTEMTETPGFAL
+589 RIIEKEMTETPAFEL
-604 QQETGVLP
+604 QAEQGVLP
-612 TGAVAPIEDVAEGP
+612 TGEIAPIEEVAEEP

-641 PLKSFF
+641 PLTSFL
-647 KSLKTATNAPQQVRD
+647 KSLKTSTTAPQQVRD
-662 FNAEVDNLIEDVSEF
+662 YNAEVDNLIEDVSEF
-677 IGQTTK
+677 MGTTTK
-683 QVSRYAEEGQPSPGK
+683 KVARYKEEGATAPTPAE

-704 PLVGVPREQRL
+704 PLVGVQREQRL

-737 TLSQRLRGMNLND
+737 TLSQRLRGMSLND
-750 QTQVLGQLTN
+750 QMQVLGQLTN

-775 KLKEALA
+775 KFKEALT
-782 KFEGDQIQEPVEKAA
+782 KFEGEQIGEPVEKAA
-797 VYKGDETQ
+797 IYKGDETQ
-805 TYAVRRAI
+805 TYAVQRAI

-863 FKGQNGKEAEL
+863 FKGQNGKEAAL
-874 FKKWTEENLPVE
+874 FQDWAKENLPAE
-886 EYRKLNVTINEFKEM
+886 EYRKLQNTTNEFKEM

-920 VVQRVTQPTG
+920 VVARVTQPTG

-942 GKFKQP
+942 GKFKKP
-948 SAVSKL
+948 SDVSKL

-961 MHPAMQQAIE
+961 MHPAMQQAIS

-992 LAKRLRSLGLQTGV
+992 LAKRLRSLGLQTGIV
-1006 TFDQQE
+1006 FDQQE
-1012 QLAQQILTANYAGQ
+1012 QLAQQVLTTNYASQ

-1046 KNPTDYAKVK
+1046 NNPTDYAKVK
-1056 AGLDKITDKGIEG
+1056 AGLDKITDKGLEG

-1075 DAYQSAINVT
+1075 DAYQSAINIT
-1085 QSSGT
+1085 ESSGT
-1090 YVAGLDVINLNRQ
+1090 YITGLDVINLNRQ

-1123 SLSETNFDKLTK
+1123 SLSEANFDSLTK
-1135 QQQAAVVELKNLYE
+1135 QQQAAVVELKGLYE

-1174 KEFQDVLKTLPYKG
+1174 EAFQDVLKSLPYSG
-1188 AQDQFRSLVIPTKYA
+1188 AQTQLRTEGAKSL
-1203 ENKTFMKKLKQAKD
+1203 
-1217 DGSLTFEFD
+1217 
-1226 ETAEEAIDRNIREEV
+1226 
-1241 AKNRG
+1241 
-1246 EGVIYDEEGR
+1246 
-1256 ASTTG
+1256 
-1261 TAAEVKTYATEKGI
+1261 
-1275 SKKLKEK
+1275 
-1282 AFAEAYNNAKAKGK
+1282 
-1296 TVFTWEGVKYFTNF
+1296 
-1310 DAKDTSRSVWD
+1310 WD
-1321 KFTELVAKMFGM
+1321 KFTELVSKMFGM

-1382 FAEKLFG
+1382 FAEKVFG
-1389 NKPGW
+1389 GRPTW
-1394 ESMKVAM
+1394 ERMKVSM

-1406 DMNDTLRKYYLGAFT
+1406 DLNDTARSYYLGAFT
-1421 LRQLNDMIGHR
+1421 LRQLNDMIGYR

-1439 LNTTEKMLDERNR
+1439 LGATEKMLDERNR
-1452 ILEQTKDITDKWMRY
+1452 ILEATKDITDKWMRY
-1467 QSKYPEEAK
+1467 QSKNPEEAK

-1489 KDPAKGFTGND
+1489 KDPAKGKTGV
-1500 KIDDAWNAIGKDGQ
+1500 KELDDAWNAIGKDGQ
-1514 EIYVA
+1514 EIYTN

-1531 IQTNLENKKASLIA
+1531 IKTNLDNKRASLLA
-1545 RGYTQAEIDA
+1545 RGYSQADIDA
-1555 HPAISKLGTPPI
+1555 HPAISKLGKPPV
-1567 ADMRQYLLKKG
+1567 ADMRQFLLKKG
-1578 FTLGEIEAHEEI
+1578 YSLGEIEAHEEL
-1590 AAVETFF
+1590 AAIEQFF
-1597 KKHNVEP
+1597 KKHNIEP

-1626 YLFESAGERRAFL
+1626 YLFESPGERRAFKE
-1639 PKRLDEMKAEGKAVP
+1639 KRLAEMRSEGKAVP
-1654 TEDEIFERNSIGN
+1654 PTDEIFERNSIGDLSDN
-1667 LTSATSKMDEFKFL
+1667 TKSMKEFEFL

-1694 DIPKLREN
+1694 DIPSLREN

-1713 QLPDQNI
+1713 TLPDQSI

-1754 YKYSRELYGS
+1754 YKYSRDLYGAIS
-1764 ITDAEARVGKEPGK
+1764 GAEERIRTEPGR
-1778 EGKVNEDYL
+1778 EGTINGEYL
-1787 NELKQRLSYIMNPT
+1787 AELKKRLSYIMNPT
-1801 DTGTIPSFLSNVS
+1801 DTGTIPSFLSNLS

-1838 VVAAKFGWKNTS
+1838 VVAAKYGWGNTS

-1865 KDDNQEWDFP
+1865 KDENSEWDFP
-1875 TLDRFKGLT
+1875 TLQRFKGLN
-1884 DIQRK
+1884 DLQRK

-1956 AKKAGYTDEAAFKKA
+1956 AKKAGYTDDAAFKKA

-2049 VNPKPLT
+2049 VNPQPLT
-2056 DADLDAMVQEYIKG
+2056 DADLDVMVQEYIKG

-2094 LPLWSVVAGTMNALQ
+2094 LPLWSVVATTMNALQ
-2109 AVFGEDDEEYDF
+2109 SVFGEDDEEYDF
-2121 NNWFKNWLNNN
+2121 NNWFKNWLNNT

-2266 RQKSNIEMKTI
+2266 RQKSNIEAKTI
-2277 EQKIKTKRQ
+2277 EQKIKTKRN

-2300 DDLKDRVLEKIGK
+2300 DDLKDRVLEKISK
-2313 FNTTYG
+2313 YNATYG
-2319 ELAITPAQLQ
+2319 ELPITPAQLQ
-2329 KSIKTRYVNRALAE
+2329 KSIKTRYVNRAIAE

>member
-1 MPSLLEILNDPNY
+1 
-14 VNANQATKEAIFNK
+14 
-28 YSATDP
+28 
-34 NYTDAN
+34 
-40 DATKEAI
+40 
-47 KQRFGFGAP
+47 
-56 VAKPVE
+56 
-62 APGDT
+62 
-67 RKPEDVGFLEG
+67 
-78 VGAATKKGFSALG
+78 
-91 DIASGLGLAGTSVFG
+91 
-106 SKEETAKKMADIKAA
+106 
-121 AEEEAKGTKTLT
+121 
-133 AGDIQRIAEEKGYIK
+133 
-148 AGTQVPAYVVEQI
+148 
-161 LQSAP
+161 
-166 SMALP
+166 
-171 LAVGAA
+171 
-177 ASPFLT
+177 
-183 PIGGAIAGV
+183 
-192 ATYGVQ
+192 
-198 QFGNFLARQAQE
+198 
-210 KNDPEELEVAKA
+210 
-222 ALTAAGTAPIGYF
+222 
-235 ADRFTVGLTG
+235 
-245 IGTKKAMSEVYAEL
+245 
-259 GKRGVAGE
+259 
-267 VGKRAAKGAG
+267 
-277 LGIIAEAPT
+277 
-286 EVLEAVA
+286 
-293 ERYQA
+293 
-298 GLDLTGAD
+298 
-306 AMNEYKESFFGAAAA
+306 
-321 GGGIGAGA
+321 
-329 KAAGAYGEY
+329 
-338 KQARRLEDSLGQV
+338 
-351 RSGKNAF
+351 
-358 QEAEEADVG
+358 
-367 VDTGINQQG
+367 
-376 VPLSDQQELDLAAG
+376 
-390 VRDAGPG
+390 
-397 DLEGNQLP
+397 
-405 LGSTGVGE
+405 
-413 GSVDSSLDAKIKE
+413 
-426 AQAYI
+426 
-431 RELQAID
+431 
-438 PNDPRI
+438 
-444 EDAVAYI
+444 
-451 QQLQNPQAFNAPGAV
+451 
-466 PPAATSQ
+466 
-473 EIKQVADQI
+473 
-482 YKDNFL
+482 
-488 DNQSSPAFKVSRELK
+488 
-503 TTLIPAI
+503 
-510 EFKEKDIAELE
+510 
-521 TDLIPNAVS
+521 
-530 PEQKAKRERVL
+530 
-541 GALKKEL
+541 
-548 TDLQTRAADLLNS
+548 
-561 LDQQKPQGFNAPG
+561 
-574 QQGGFDFGAADETTQ
+574 
-589 RGIDTEMTETPGFAL
+589 
-604 QQETGVLP
+604 
-612 TGAVAPIEDVAEGP
+612 
-626 KAKMMLIG
+626 MMLIG
-634 EGANPLA
+634 EGANPLT
-641 PLKSFF
+641 PLKSFL

-677 IGQTTK
+677 MGTTTK

-704 PLVGVPREQRL
+704 PLVGIPREQRL

-750 QTQVLGQLTN
+750 QMQALGQLTN
-760 VPNINTVRGVRDLRA
+760 MPNINTVRGVRDLRA
-775 KLKEALA
+775 KFKEALA
-782 KFEGDQIQEPVEKAA
+782 EFEGQQIQEPVEKAA
-797 VYKGDETQ
+797 TYKGDETQ

-813 NILKNIPAKLRTPEE
+813 NILKNIPAKLRTSEE
-828 RAAMVYFERWGFAMA
+828 KAAMVYFERWGFAMA

-863 FKGQNGKEAEL
+863 FKGQNNKEAEL
-874 FKKWTEENLPVE
+874 FKKWTKENLPAE
-886 EYRKLNVTINEFKEM
+886 EYRRLEATINDFKEM

-920 VVQRVTQPTG
+920 VVARVTKPTG
-930 KVSEGFVKEAGL
+930 KVSKGDGFVQEAGL
-942 GKFKQP
+942 GPLKKP
-948 SAVSKL
+948 GVVSKL

-1006 TFDQQE
+1006 AFDQQE
-1012 QLAQQILTANYAGQ
+1012 QLAQQILTANYSGQ

-1069 QVIQLK
+1069 QVTQLK
-1075 DAYQSAINVT
+1075 DAYQSAINMME
-1085 QSSGT
+1085 SSGT
-1090 YVAGLDVINLNRQ
+1090 YVAGLDVINLNKQ
-1103 QGGASNYTFIH
+1103 QGGASNYTFVH

-1123 SLSETNFDKLTK
+1123 SLSEANFDKLTK
-1135 QQQAAVVELKNLYE
+1135 QQQVAVVELKNLYE
-1149 FAKRTGLNEYGFQ
+1149 FSKRTGLNEYGFK

-1174 KEFQDVLKTLPYKG
+1174 KEFQDILKTIPYKG

-1217 DGSLTFEFD
+1217 DGSLTFEFN
-1226 ETAEEAIDRNIREEV
+1226 ETAEEAIDRNIREE
-1241 AKNRG
+1241 ADKNRG
-1246 EGVIYDEEGR
+1246 EGVVYDEEGR

-1261 TAAEVKTYATEKGI
+1261 TAAEVKTFATEKGI

-1321 KFTELVAKMFGM
+1321 KFTELVSKMFGM

-1352 AFTTQAAAFNANK
+1352 SFTGQAAAFNANK

-1389 NKPGW
+1389 GKPSW
-1394 ESMKVAM
+1394 ERMKVAM
-1401 PGFLQ
+1401 PGFLE

-1452 ILEQTKDITDKWMRY
+1452 ILEKTKDITDKWMRY
-1467 QSKYPEEAK
+1467 QSKNPEEAK

-1489 KDPAKGFTGND
+1489 KDPAKGFTGID

-1531 IQTNLENKKASLIA
+1531 INTNLDNKKASLIA

-1555 HPAISKLGTPPI
+1555 HPAIAKLGTPPI

-1590 AAVETFF
+1590 AAIKTFF

-1614 SLQLGKGANKEF
+1614 SLQLGQGPNKEF
-1626 YLFESAGERRAFL
+1626 YLFESALERRAFL
-1639 PKRLDEMKAEGKAVP
+1639 PKRLAEMKAEGKAVP
-1654 TEDEIFERNSIGN
+1654 TKDEIFERNSIGN

-1764 ITDAEARVGKEPGK
+1764 ITDAEARVAKEPGK

-1865 KDDNQEWDFP
+1865 KDENKEWDFP
-1875 TLDRFKGLT
+1875 TLARFKGLN
-1884 DIQRK
+1884 DLQRK

-1956 AKKAGYTDEAAFKKA
+1956 AKKAGYTDDAAFKKA

-2038 DQLEADHKFNK
+2038 DQLEADHKYNK
-2049 VNPKPLT
+2049 VNPQPLT
-2056 DADLDAMVQEYIKG
+2056 DADLDAMVQEYIQG

-2121 NNWFKNWLNNN
+2121 NNWFKNWLNNT
-2132 FGGFAGDS
+2132 FGGYVGDS
-2140 ISRGVVT
+2140 ISRGVAT

-2188 TAGLMIN
+2188 TAGLMIS

-2200 KQMNDGHLYRAMET
+2200 KQFNDGHLYRSMET

-2227 RFAEEGR
+2227 RYAEEGR

-2240 DELVGDVSGYESAAQ
+2240 DELVSDVSGYESMAQ
-2255 TLGFAPERVAQ
+2255 TFGFSPERVAQ
-2266 RQKSNIEMKTI
+2266 RQKANIETKTI
-2277 EQKIKTKRQ
+2277 EQKILTKRQ

-2300 DDLKDRVLEKIGK
+2300 DALMDRVMDKIDR
-2313 FNTTYG
+2313 FNNANG
-2319 ELAITPAQLQ
+2319 AVAITGAQLQ
-2329 KSIKTRYVNRALAE
+2329 KSVKTRYTNRAIAE
-2343 STGGISIDKKLIGR
+2343 STGGISINKKLISD
-2357 LSEMQDYGNPNE
+2357 LEDMQVYGNPYE

>member
-1 MPSLLEILNDPNY
+1 
-14 VNANQATKEAIFNK
+14 
-28 YSATDP
+28 
-34 NYTDAN
+34 
-40 DATKEAI
+40 
-47 KQRFGFGAP
+47 
-56 VAKPVE
+56 
-62 APGDT
+62 
-67 RKPEDVGFLEG
+67 
-78 VGAATKKGFSALG
+78 
-91 DIASGLGLAGTSVFG
+91 
-106 SKEETAKKMADIKAA
+106 
-121 AEEEAKGTKTLT
+121 
-133 AGDIQRIAEEKGYIK
+133 
-148 AGTQVPAYVVEQI
+148 
-161 LQSAP
+161 
-166 SMALP
+166 
-171 LAVGAA
+171 
-177 ASPFLT
+177 
-183 PIGGAIAGV
+183 
-192 ATYGVQ
+192 
-198 QFGNFLARQAQE
+198 
-210 KNDPEELEVAKA
+210 
-222 ALTAAGTAPIGYF
+222 
-235 ADRFTVGLTG
+235 
-245 IGTKKAMSEVYAEL
+245 
-259 GKRGVAGE
+259 
-267 VGKRAAKGAG
+267 
-277 LGIIAEAPT
+277 
-286 EVLEAVA
+286 
-293 ERYQA
+293 
-298 GLDLTGAD
+298 
-306 AMNEYKESFFGAAAA
+306 
-321 GGGIGAGA
+321 
-329 KAAGAYGEY
+329 
-338 KQARRLEDSLGQV
+338 
-351 RSGKNAF
+351 
-358 QEAEEADVG
+358 
-367 VDTGINQQG
+367 
-376 VPLSDQQELDLAAG
+376 
-390 VRDAGPG
+390 
-397 DLEGNQLP
+397 
-405 LGSTGVGE
+405 
-413 GSVDSSLDAKIKE
+413 
-426 AQAYI
+426 
-431 RELQAID
+431 
-438 PNDPRI
+438 
-444 EDAVAYI
+444 
-451 QQLQNPQAFNAPGAV
+451 
-466 PPAATSQ
+466 
-473 EIKQVADQI
+473 
-482 YKDNFL
+482 
-488 DNQSSPAFKVSRELK
+488 
-503 TTLIPAI
+503 
-510 EFKEKDIAELE
+510 
-521 TDLIPNAVS
+521 
-530 PEQKAKRERVL
+530 
-541 GALKKEL
+541 
-548 TDLQTRAADLLNS
+548 
-561 LDQQKPQGFNAPG
+561 
-574 QQGGFDFGAADETTQ
+574 
-589 RGIDTEMTETPGFAL
+589 L
-604 QQETGVLP
+604 QQEAGALP
-612 TGAVAPIEDVAEGP
+612 SGEVTPIEAPKEEP

-641 PLKSFF
+641 PLTSFL

-677 IGQTTK
+677 IGTSTK

-750 QTQVLGQLTN
+750 QMQVLSQLTN

-775 KLKEALA
+775 KFKDALA
-782 KFEGDQIQEPVEKAA
+782 KFEGEAIQEPVEQAA
-797 VYKGDETQ
+797 IYKGDETQ
-805 TYAVRRAI
+805 TFAVQRAI
-813 NILKNIPAKLRTPEE
+813 NILKNTPAKVRTPEE
-828 RAAMVYFERWGFAMA
+828 KAAMTYFERWGFAMA

-852 SKPNTLFSGPI
+852 SKTNTLFSGPI
-863 FKGQNGKEAEL
+863 FKGQNNKEAEL
-874 FKKWTEENLPVE
+874 FKKWVEENLPAE
-886 EYRKLNVTINEFKEM
+886 EYRKLDATINDFKEM

-920 VVQRVTQPTG
+920 VVARVTQPTG

-942 GKFKQP
+942 GKFKKP
-948 SAVSKL
+948 SDVSKL
-954 EAQRFYP
+954 DARRFYP

-992 LAKRLRSLGLQTGV
+992 LAKRLRSLGLQTTI
-1006 TFDQQE
+1006 TFDKQQ
-1012 QLAQQILTANYAGQ
+1012 QLAEQILKSNFEGQ
-1026 MEDVFKFVAAT
+1026 INDIFKFIAAT
-1037 DPALFNEYF
+1037 DQALFNQYF
-1046 KNPTDYAKVK
+1046 ARPFDFEKVR
-1056 AGLDKITDKGIEG
+1056 AGLDKITDKEIIH
-1069 QVIQLK
+1069 QVRLLK
-1075 DAYQSAINVT
+1075 YAYDDALT
-1085 QSSGT
+1085 MMQSSGT
-1090 YVAGLDVINLNRQ
+1090 YVRGLDVVNLNKR
-1103 QGGASNYTFIH
+1103 QGGASNHIFMH
-1114 ELVHAATVY
+1114 EVVHAATVY
-1123 SLSETNFDKLTK
+1123 SLSEANFDKLTK
-1135 QQQAAVVELKNLYE
+1135 QQQAAVVELKALYE
-1149 FAKRTGLNEYGFQ
+1149 FAKRTGLNEYGFR

-1174 KEFQDVLKTLPYKG
+1174 EAFQDVLKSLPYSG
-1188 AQDQFRSLVIPTKYA
+1188 AQAQFRTEGTKSL
-1203 ENKTFMKKLKQAKD
+1203 
-1217 DGSLTFEFD
+1217 
-1226 ETAEEAIDRNIREEV
+1226 
-1241 AKNRG
+1241 
-1246 EGVIYDEEGR
+1246 
-1256 ASTTG
+1256 
-1261 TAAEVKTYATEKGI
+1261 
-1275 SKKLKEK
+1275 
-1282 AFAEAYNNAKAKGK
+1282 
-1296 TVFTWEGVKYFTNF
+1296 
-1310 DAKDTSRSVWD
+1310 WD
-1321 KFTELVAKMFGM
+1321 KFTELVSKLFGM

-1344 NVIMQAPP
+1344 NIILQAPP
-1352 AFTTQAAAFNANK
+1352 AFTQQAAAFNAKQNK
-1365 KKSILAGKL
+1365 TILAGKL

-1382 FAEKLFG
+1382 FAERLFG
-1389 NKPGW
+1389 DKPTW
-1394 ESMKVAM
+1394 QRMKVSM

-1406 DMNDTLRKYYLGAFT
+1406 DLNDTARSYYLGAFT
-1421 LRQLNDMIGHR
+1421 LRQLNDMIGYR

-1439 LNTTEKMLDERNR
+1439 LGATEKMLDERNR
-1452 ILEQTKDITDKWMRY
+1452 ILEATKEITDKWMRY
-1467 QSKYPEEAK
+1467 QSKNPEEAK

-1489 KDPAKGFTGND
+1489 KDPAKGKTGV
-1500 KIDDAWNAIGKDGQ
+1500 KELDDTWNVLGKDGQ
-1514 EIYVA
+1514 EIYTS

-1531 IQTNLENKKASLIA
+1531 IKTNMDNKRASLLA
-1545 RGYTQAEIDA
+1545 RGYSQADIDA
-1555 HPAISKLGTPPI
+1555 HPAISKLGKPPV
-1567 ADMRQYLLKKG
+1567 ADMRQFLLKKG
-1578 FTLGEIEAHEEI
+1578 YSLGEIEAHEEL
-1590 AAVETFF
+1590 AAIEQFF
-1597 KKHNVEP
+1597 KKHNIEP

-1626 YLFESAGERRAFL
+1626 YLFESPGERRAFKE
-1639 PKRLDEMKAEGKAVP
+1639 KRLAEMRAEGKAVP
-1654 TEDEIFERNSIGN
+1654 PTDEIFERNSIGDLSDN
-1667 LTSATSKMDEFKFL
+1667 TKSMKEFEFL
-1681 QELKNIVRNEQGS
+1681 QELKTIVRNEQGS
-1694 DIPKLREN
+1694 DIPSLREN

-1713 QLPDQNI
+1713 TLPDQSI

-1754 YKYSRELYGS
+1754 YKYSRDLYGAIS
-1764 ITDAEARVGKEPGK
+1764 GAEERIRTEPGR
-1778 EGKVNEDYL
+1778 EGTINGEYL
-1787 NELKQRLSYIMNPT
+1787 AELKKRLSYIMNPT
-1801 DTGTIPSFLSNVS
+1801 DTGTIPSFLSNLS

-1838 VVAAKFGWKNTS
+1838 VVAAKYGWGNTS
-1850 SKMAE
+1850 AKMAE

-1865 KDDNQEWDFP
+1865 KDENKEWDFP
-1875 TLDRFKGLT
+1875 TLQRFKGLN
-1884 DIQRK
+1884 DLQRK

-1956 AKKAGYTDEAAFKKA
+1956 AKKAGYTDDAAFKKA

-2049 VNPKPLT
+2049 VNPQPLT

-2121 NNWFKNWLNNN
+2121 NNWFKNWLNNT

-2266 RQKSNIEMKTI
+2266 RQKSNIEAKTI

-2294 AVDNDD
+2294 AVDNND
-2300 DDLKDRVLEKIGK
+2300 DDLKDRVLDKISK
-2313 FNTTYG
+2313 YNATYG
-2319 ELAITPAQLQ
+2319 ELPITPAQLQ
-2329 KSIKTRYVNRALAE
+2329 KSIKTRYVNRAIAE

>member
-1 MPSLLEILNDPNY
+1 MAYSIRLPDGTLVENIPDDIDPSAAKQKIL
-14 VNANQATKEAIFNK
+14 
-28 YSATDP
+28 SAYPDVGLP
-34 NYTDAN
+34 PA
-40 DATKEAI
+40 
-47 KQRFGFGAP
+47 
-56 VAKPVE
+56 
-62 APGDT
+62 DT
-67 RKPEDVGFLEG
+67 RKPEDVGFFEG
-78 VGAATKKGFSALG
+78 IGAATKKGFSALG
-91 DIASGLGLAGTSVFG
+91 DVASGLGLAGTSIFG
-106 SKEETAKKMADIKAA
+106 TEEETAKKMADIKRA
-121 AEEEAKGTKTLT
+121 AEEEARGTKTLT

-148 AGTQVPAYVVEQI
+148 AGTQVPAYIAEQI

-166 SMALP
+166 SMAIP
-171 LAVGAA
+171 LAVGAGA
-177 ASPFLT
+177 AAVSGPFA
-183 PIGGAIAGV
+183 PIVGPVAGIT
-192 ATYGVQ
+192 AYGVQ

-210 KNDPEELEVAKA
+210 KDDPKELELAKA
-222 ALTAAGTAPIGYF
+222 ALTAGGTAPIGYF
-235 ADRFTVGLTG
+235 ADKFTVGLG
-245 IGTKKAMSEVYAEL
+245 GVGTKKAMSEVYAEL

-277 LGIIAEAPT
+277 IGIIAEAPT

-298 GLDLTGAD
+298 GLDLTDKD

-338 KQARRLEDSLGQV
+338 KQAVRAEDALGQV
-351 RSGKNAF
+351 RSEKNAF

-376 VPLSDQQELDLAAG
+376 VPISDQQELDIAAG

-405 LGSTGVGE
+405 PSSVGVGE
-413 GSVDSSLDAKIKE
+413 GSVDTALDDKIKQ

-451 QQLQNPQAFNAPGAV
+451 QQLQSPQAFNAPGAGSV
-466 PPAATSQ
+466 DSLVDLYNKMKAADEAATRFNFGATKREATMASRRYLQ
-473 EIKQVADQI
+473 AMAEQVGTDQ
-482 YKDNFL
+482 
-488 DNQSSPAFKVSRELK
+488 V
-503 TTLIPAI
+503 T
-510 EFKEKDIAELE
+510 
-521 TDLIPNAVS
+521 S
-530 PEQKAKRERVL
+530 PEWQ
-541 GALKKEL
+541 ALNAEVIASAE
-548 TDLQTRAADLLNS
+548 QT
-561 LDQQKPQGFNAPG
+561 PQSFNAPG
-574 QQGGFDFGAADETTQ
+574 QQQGLDLAPADETTQ
-589 RGIDTEMTETPGFAL
+589 RAIETEMTETPGFAL
-604 QQETGVLP
+604 QQEAGVLP
-612 TGAVAPIEDVAEGP
+612 TGEVAPIEAPKEEP

-641 PLKSFF
+641 PLTSFL

-662 FNAEVDNLIEDVSEF
+662 YNAEIDNLIEDVSEF
-677 IGQTTK
+677 IGQSTR

-750 QTQVLGQLTN
+750 QMQVLGQLTN

-775 KLKEALA
+775 KFKDALT
-782 KFEGDQIQEPVEKAA
+782 KFEGEAIQEPVEQAA
-797 VYKGDETQ
+797 IYKGDETQ
-805 TYAVRRAI
+805 TFAVQRAI
-813 NILKNIPAKLRTPEE
+813 NILKNTPAKVRTPEE
-828 RAAMVYFERWGFAMA
+828 KAAMAYFERWGFAMA

-852 SKPNTLFSGPI
+852 SKTNTLFSGPI
-863 FKGQNGKEAEL
+863 FKGQNNKEAEL
-874 FKKWTEENLPVE
+874 FKKWVEENLPAE
-886 EYRKLNVTINEFKEM
+886 EYRKLDATINDFKEM

-920 VVQRVTQPTG
+920 LVARITQPTG

-942 GKFKQP
+942 DKFKKP
-948 SAVSKL
+948 GTVSKL
-954 EAQRFYP
+954 AAQRFYP
-961 MHPAMQQAIE
+961 MHPAMQQAIS

-980 ILEASGNKFHSG
+980 ILERSGNTFHSG
-992 LAKRLRSLGLQTGV
+992 LAKRLRSLGLQTGIV
-1006 TFDQQE
+1006 FDRQNSLASQLISTKYGEQQ
-1012 QLAQQILTANYAGQ
+1012 N
-1026 MEDVFKFVAAT
+1026 DVFKFVQAT

-1046 KNPTDYAKVK
+1046 SDTNNFKKVR
-1056 AGLDKITDKGIEG
+1056 AGLEKVTDKGLEG
-1069 QVIQLK
+1069 QVAQLK
-1075 DAYQSAINVT
+1075 EAYDFAMSMVQA
-1085 QSSGT
+1085 SGT
-1090 YVAGLDVINLNRQ
+1090 YMVGMDVINLNRA

-1114 ELVHAATVY
+1114 ELVHAATLY
-1123 SLSETNFDKLTK
+1123 SLSDANFDKLTK
-1135 QQQAAVVELKNLYE
+1135 QQQVAVTELKRLYE
-1149 FAKRTGLNEYGFQ
+1149 YAKTTELNEYGFQ
-1162 NVEEFVAEAFSN
+1162 NIEEFVAEAFSD
-1174 KEFQDVLKTLPYKG
+1174 KDFQDILKKMPYRG
-1188 AQDQFRSLVIPTKYA
+1188 TRSQFL
-1203 ENKTFMKKLKQAKD
+1203 
-1217 DGSLTFEFD
+1217 
-1226 ETAEEAIDRNIREEV
+1226 
-1241 AKNRG
+1241 
-1246 EGVIYDEEGR
+1246 
-1256 ASTTG
+1256 
-1261 TAAEVKTYATEKGI
+1261 TEKPALVKAERKEAQGALDLEE
-1275 SKKLKEK
+1275 KVKEK
-1282 AFAEAYNNAKAKGK
+1282 PQ
-1296 TVFTWEGVKYFTNF
+1296 
-1310 DAKDTSRSVWD
+1310 SLWD
-1321 KFTELVAKMFGM
+1321 KFTQLVANVFGM
-1333 NNVLGYTLANA
+1333 NNVLGFTLANA

-1389 NKPGW
+1389 GKPTW
-1394 ESMKVAM
+1394 ERMKVSM

-1406 DMNDTLRKYYLGAFT
+1406 DLNDTARSYYLGAFT
-1421 LRQLNDMIGHR
+1421 LRQLNDMIGYR

-1439 LNTTEKMLDERNR
+1439 LGATEKMLDERNR
-1452 ILEQTKDITDKWMRY
+1452 ILEATKEITDKWMRY
-1467 QSKYPEEAK
+1467 QSKNPEEAK

-1489 KDPAKGFTGND
+1489 KDPAKGKTGV
-1500 KIDDAWNAIGKDGQ
+1500 KELDDAWNAIGKDGQ
-1514 EIYVA
+1514 EIYTS

-1531 IQTNLENKKASLIA
+1531 IKTNMDNKRASLLA
-1545 RGYTQAEIDA
+1545 RGYSQADIDA
-1555 HPAISKLGTPPI
+1555 HPAISKLGKPPV
-1567 ADMRQYLLKKG
+1567 ADMRQFLLKKG
-1578 FTLGEIEAHEEI
+1578 YSLGEIEAHEEL
-1590 AAVETFF
+1590 AAIEQFF
-1597 KKHNVEP
+1597 KKHNIEP

-1614 SLQLGKGANKEF
+1614 SLQIGKGPNKEF
-1626 YLFESAGERRAFL
+1626 YLFESPGERRAFKE
-1639 PKRLDEMKAEGKAVP
+1639 KRLAEMRSEGKAVP
-1654 TEDEIFERNSIGN
+1654 PTDEIFERNSIGDLSDN
-1667 LTSATSKMDEFKFL
+1667 TKSMKEFEFL
-1681 QELKNIVRNEQGS
+1681 QELKNIVRHEQGTS
-1694 DIPKLREN
+1694 TSELREN

-1713 QLPDQNI
+1713 TLPDQSI

-1754 YKYSRELYGS
+1754 YKYSRDLYGAIS
-1764 ITDAEARVGKEPGK
+1764 GAEERIRTEPGR
-1778 EGKVNEDYL
+1778 EGTINGEYL
-1787 NELKQRLSYIMNPT
+1787 AELKKRLSYIMNPT
-1801 DTGTIPSFLSNVS
+1801 DTGTIPSFLSNLS

-1838 VVAAKFGWKNTS
+1838 VVAAKYGWGNTS

-1865 KDDNQEWDFP
+1865 KDENSEWDFP
-1875 TLDRFKGLT
+1875 TLQRFKGLN
-1884 DIQRK
+1884 DLQRK

-1956 AKKAGYTDEAAFKKA
+1956 AKKAGYTDDAAFKKA

-2049 VNPKPLT
+2049 VNPEPLT

-2094 LPLWSVVAGTMNALQ
+2094 LPLWSVVASTMNALQ

-2121 NNWFKNWLNNN
+2121 NNWFKNWLNNT

-2234 AVNLKG
+2234 AVNLRG

-2300 DDLKDRVLEKIGK
+2300 DDLKDRVLDKISK

-2319 ELAITPAQLQ
+2319 EVAITPAQLQ
-2329 KSIKTRYVNRALAE
+2329 KSIKTRYTNRALAE
-2343 STGGISIDKKLIGR
+2343 STGGISVDKKLIGR